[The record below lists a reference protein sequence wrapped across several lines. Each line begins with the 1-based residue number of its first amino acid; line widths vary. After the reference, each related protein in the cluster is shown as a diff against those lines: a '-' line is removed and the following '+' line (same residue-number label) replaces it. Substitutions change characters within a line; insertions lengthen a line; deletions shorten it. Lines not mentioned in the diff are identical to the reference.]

1 MSNDDKLRDYLK
13 RVMVDLRHTRRQ
25 LGELEAKDTEPIAI
39 VGMACRYPGGVGS
52 PEDLWRLV
60 SSGGDGVTAFPADR
74 GWDMD
79 ALYDPDPGRTGRTYV
94 REGGFLH
101 DAAEFDPAFF
111 GISPRE
117 ALVMDPQQRLL
128 LQTSWEAFERAGI
141 DPVTARGTRAGVFVG
156 TNGQDHAYLQ
166 RQGDSDIEAHLV
178 TANTAAVVS
187 GRISY
192 ALGLEGPAVTVDTA
206 CSSSLVALHLAAQAL
221 RRDECSLALAGGVTV
236 MATPNTFIAFSAQ
249 RGLSPDGRC
258 RAFSSTADGTGMSEG
273 VGVLLLERL
282 SDARRL
288 GHDVLA
294 VIRGSAV
301 NQDGASNG
309 LTAPNGPSQVRVIQ
323 QALENARLTASQVD
337 AVEAHGTAT
346 TLGDPIEAEALLATY
361 GQEHPEDRPLWLGSI
376 KSNIG
381 HTQAASGVAGVIKMV
396 MAIRNGVLPQTLHV
410 DEPTSQVDWSAGGV
424 KLLTE
429 AVQWPESDHPRRAAV
444 SSFGVSGTN
453 AHTIIEQAPV
463 LDEEPAGEPPAEA
476 PAAGVLPWVLSAK
489 SDAGLRAQAERL
501 VSFLESGSG
510 QSPAGIGFSLATTRT
525 AWDRRAAVV
534 GESLEELTEGVRALA
549 TGTPSASVV
558 QGTARS
564 GDKTGFLFSGQGSQ
578 RVGMGRELYDAFPA
592 FAAAYD
598 EVRAHLDVSLDAGA
612 DELNQTGCTQPA
624 LFAVEVALFRLLESW
639 GVRPDYVAGHSVGE
653 IAAAH
658 VAGVLSLED
667 AAKLVSARAAL
678 MQALPSGGA
687 MVAVQATEDE
697 VLPHLTDQVGI
708 AAINGP
714 QSVVVSGSEDEVT
727 AIAEVFKQQGR
738 KTSRLK
744 VSHAFHSPLMDPML
758 DEFAEVVSGLSFHE
772 PQIPV
777 VSNLTGR
784 LAEPYTPD
792 YWVRHVREAVRFA
805 DGVQTLHDLNVTT
818 FVEIGPGGVLSA
830 LVQACVDDAI
840 TVPALRADRP
850 EPQAVTTALAELHVH
865 GISPDW
871 QALFPGARRV
881 DLPTYAFQ
889 QQRYWL
895 EAPEAEAAV
904 VDAVDAEFWASVERE
919 DAQSLAATLGLSP
932 EELDVV
938 VPKLSAWRRQRREQ
952 SVVDGWRYRLTW
964 QPLTGLPAAD
974 LSGRTWL
981 FAAPEGDEWAGTVR
995 AALEARGAHL
1005 VPLTIG
1011 ADTSRESLAAE
1022 LARAAS
1028 GSEPLDGVL
1037 SLLALDE
1044 TASTEHPGISRGFV
1058 RTVALAQ
1065 ALGDAGLDAPLWC
1078 VTRGA
1083 AATGRS
1089 DDAPLSAVQHQVW
1102 GLGRTLA
1109 LEHPQRW
1116 GGLLDLPTTVDDRAA
1131 GRIAAVLS
1139 RSTGT
1144 SEGPVAGTPE
1154 DQVAVRASGVFTAR
1168 LTHAPSG
1175 AGRRSWSPRGTVLIT
1190 GGTGALG
1197 GHIARWL
1204 AGAGAEHLVLAGRRG
1219 ADAPGAA
1226 ELKAELEASGAR
1238 VTLAACDVADRDAV
1252 AALLAEHTFTAVFH
1266 AAGVEQLAPFDELTP
1281 ADFARTMAAKT
1292 GGATHLDE
1300 LLGEQ
1305 ELDAFVLFSSIA
1317 GVWGSGLQTAYAAA
1331 NAFLDG
1337 LAARRRAKGLAATAI
1352 AWGPWAD
1359 GGMVTD
1365 ADEEHLRRRGVI
1377 TLPAAL
1383 AVTAV
1388 QRALDADETAVV
1400 VADIEWERFIGP
1412 FTLGR
1417 PSALLSELPEVRRA
1431 ADATPADAAAG
1442 TASLAGRLA
1451 GLSEAERTETLL
1463 DLVRAHVAAVL
1474 GHASAAEVEPD
1485 RAFKDLGF
1493 DSLTAV
1499 ELRNKVNAAT
1509 GLALPPTLVF
1519 DYPNATALARFLQSE
1534 LLGAQAA
1541 ALQEHGAAAAD
1552 DEPIAIVAMSCHLP
1566 GGVDSPEALWDLVAS
1581 GGDAISAFPSDRGWD
1596 TDTLYDPDPERLGK
1610 TYARDGG
1617 FLYDA
1622 TDFDAAFFG
1631 ISPRE
1636 ALAMDPQQRLL
1647 LETSWEAFERAGIT
1661 PAQLR
1666 GSRTGVFVGMAYQ
1679 GYGADVRRTPE
1690 GVEGHRLV
1698 GGASSVVSGRVAYT
1712 FGLEGPAVT
1721 IDTACSS
1728 SLVALHLAVQSL
1740 RSGECTMALA
1750 GGVTVMASPNVFV
1763 EFSRQRGLSP
1773 DGRCRAFGAG
1783 ADGTGWS
1790 EGVGVVL
1797 VERLSDAV
1805 RNGHEVLAVVRGSA
1819 VNQDGASNGL
1829 TAPNGPAQQRVI
1841 RQALAS
1847 AGLTPADVDAVE
1859 AHGTGTTLGDPIEA
1873 QALLATYGQERP
1885 EDRPLWLGSLKSNIG
1900 HTQAAAGV
1908 AGVIKMVMAMRHGVL
1923 PQTLHVD
1930 EPTPHVDWSAGEV
1943 RLLTEAVDWP
1953 SEDRP
1958 RRAAVSSFGVSG
1970 TNAHTIIEQAPVAA
1984 ELPPAPDSGAV
1995 VPWVLSGK
2003 GEPALRAQAARLADH
2018 LDAQPGWTAAGIGL
2032 SLASRETFEDR
2043 AVLVAQSADELRQA
2057 LAALVA
2063 GEPAANVTLGRA
2075 RSEGKTGFLF
2085 SGQGSQ
2091 HLGMGRELYATFP
2104 VFADAYDEV
2113 CARLDAPVDVD
2124 AETLHQTGS
2133 TQPALFAVEV
2143 ALFRLLASWGIR
2155 PDYVAGHSVGEIA
2168 AAHVAGVLSLD
2179 DAAKLVSARA
2189 ALMQAL
2195 PAGGAMVAVQ
2205 ATEDE
2210 VLPHLTD
2217 QVGIAAI
2224 NGPQSVV
2231 ISGAEDAVTAIAEVF
2246 KQQGRKTSRLKV
2258 SHAFHSP
2265 LMDPMLD
2272 EFAEVVSGLSFNAPQ
2287 IPVVSNL
2294 TGRLAEPYTAEY
2306 WVRHVREA
2314 VRFADGVQTLHDLGV
2329 TTFVEVGPGG
2339 ILSALVQACV
2349 DDAITVPALRAD
2361 RPEPQAVTSALA
2373 ELHVHG
2379 VSADWPAFFPGAR
2392 RVTLPTYAFQRERY
2406 WLEGDEDPA
2415 ATGAPA
2421 DAADSGFWDTV
2432 EREDVESLAASLG
2445 VGADA
2450 SLAAILPR
2458 LSAWRRQRREQSVVD
2473 GWRYHVTWK
2482 PLGALPEGGAS
2493 GTWLLVVA
2501 AESEW
2506 AASVRTALGERGLE
2520 LVTLVAGPGTDRATL
2535 ARELAGA
2542 GPVAGVLSLLAED
2555 ESASAGH
2562 PALPH
2567 GLASTL
2573 CLVQALGDAGIDAPL
2588 WCATR
2593 GAVATGRSD
2602 RVDRPVQSQVW
2613 GFGRAAALEYPQRWG
2628 GLLDLP
2634 ELLDARTAARVA
2646 AVLGQTAEDQ
2656 VAVRAS
2662 GVFGRRLVR
2671 AGRATDAAR
2680 NWSPR
2685 GTVLITGG
2693 TGALGGHVARW
2704 LAGAGAEHLVLT
2716 SRRGADAPGAAE
2728 LVAELAEL
2736 GATATVV
2743 ACDAA
2748 DRDALQ
2754 ALLAAHPV
2762 NAVVHAAGVGDH
2774 AMIEDTGPA
2783 AFAGTVSAKATGA
2796 QHLDELL
2803 ADQDL
2808 DAFVLF
2814 SSGAGIWGGAGQG
2827 AYSAANAYL
2836 DALAAYRRARGRTAL
2851 AVSWGGWA
2859 EGGMA
2864 GVGDGEE
2871 MLRRRGLP
2879 PMQPER
2885 AITALQQ
2892 ALADDE
2898 TALTVADFEWERFIG
2913 PFTVGRPSALF
2924 SDVPEARRALDAPA
2938 SGGAEAGNALAAK
2951 LAGLPASEQDRTL
2964 VDLVRTHA
2972 AAVLGHGGTA
2982 AVEPGRAFNDLGFDS
2997 LTAVELRNKL
3007 TADTG
3012 LKLPTTLVFD
3022 YPNATALARFLHTE
3036 LLGSRA
3042 AALQEQSSTAAT
3054 DDEPIAIVAMSCR
3067 LPGGVGSPE
3076 DLWQLVLSGGDAIA
3090 GFPEDRGWDID
3101 GLYDPDPGTP
3111 GKTYARDGGFLY
3123 DAGDFDAALFGI
3135 SPREALA
3142 MDPQQRLLL
3151 EASWE
3156 AFERAGIDPAS
3167 LKGSRTGVFVGMS
3180 YQGYGAGLPQV
3191 PDGVEG
3197 HLLTGSAAS
3206 VVSGRVAYSFG
3217 LEGPAVTV
3225 DTACSSSLVALHL
3238 AIQSLRNGEST
3249 MAVAG
3254 GVNVMA
3260 VPAAFVEFSRQ
3271 RGLSADG
3278 RCKAF
3283 GAGADGTG
3291 WAEGV
3296 GVVLVERLSDAVRNG
3311 HDVLAVVRGSAIN
3324 QDGASNGLTAPNGPA
3339 QQRVIRQ
3346 ALASAGLTETDV
3358 DAVEAHG
3365 TGTALGD
3372 PIEAQALLATYGQ
3385 GRSEDAPLWLGS
3397 LKSNIGHAQAASGVA
3412 GVIKMVMAMRHGLL
3426 PRTLHADE
3434 PTPHVDWSA
3443 GAVRLLTEAV
3453 DWPET
3458 GHPRRAAVSSFGV
3471 SGTNAHTIIEQAPV
3485 AEPVAVAPVEVASAT
3500 VPWVLSG
3507 KSEAALRD
3515 QAERLLSLAAED
3527 AGPSLADVGL
3537 SLATTRAALE
3547 HRAAV
3552 VGADRERIAEGLRA
3566 LVSGA
3571 PAPGVLRG
3579 RADAGQTGFLFSGQ
3593 GSQRPGMGREL
3604 YEAFP
3609 VFAEAYDE
3617 VCAHLDRHLD
3627 RPLRDVVFAEDGDEL
3642 NRTVFTQPAL
3652 FATEVALHRLL
3663 ESWGVR
3669 PGCLA
3674 GHSVGEIAAAHVAGA
3689 LSLDDAAV
3697 LVTARA
3703 RLMQAL
3709 PAAGA
3714 MVAVQATE
3722 DEVLPHLTGRV
3733 SIAAV
3738 NGPRSVVVSGAEDAV
3753 TEIAAVFTEQG
3764 RKTSRLKVS
3773 HAFHSPLMDPMLDE
3787 FAQVVRGLS
3796 FSEPRIPV
3804 VSNVTGQLVDSY
3816 TAEYWVRHVRE
3827 AVRFADGIRTL
3838 GEQGVTTFVEIGP
3851 GGVLSAMAQDCLDGA
3866 RTVPAV
3872 RAGSPEPEAITS
3884 AVAQLHVA
3892 GVPVDWSAFFAGR
3905 GARRADLPTYAFQ
3918 HQRYWLETAA
3928 PAAAAAAGTGSA
3940 EAGFW
3945 ETVEREDV
3953 QSLAATLD
3961 LPAEQLDA
3969 VLPRLSAWRRQQRR
3983 ESAVEGWSYRAGWK
3997 PLSGLRTHELTGEW
4011 LFLVTEETDWSAAV
4025 AGGLTARGAR
4035 LITVV
4040 VDPAADRGT
4049 LLRQLGAATGGTPVE
4064 GVVSLLGT
4072 DERPHPGHTA
4082 VSVGTVLSLTL
4093 VQALGDAGIDAP
4105 LWALTR
4111 SAMSTGRADAV
4122 PSAVQNAVWGL
4133 GRVAALEHARRWGGL
4148 IDLPEVIDDRVAGRL
4163 AAVLGQSA
4171 EDQVAIRSRGVF
4183 GRRLSHAA
4191 ARRNGRAGQPWTPR
4205 GTVLITGG
4213 TGALGGH
4220 VARWLA
4226 GAGAEHLVLTSRR
4239 GADAPGAAGLA
4250 SELEAAGARVTVA
4263 ACDVADREALAAL
4276 LAEHPVDAVVH
4287 TAGVDHLEP
4296 LDGMTPASFADVLS
4310 AKAAGALHL
4319 DELLADREL
4328 DAFVLFSSIAGVW
4341 GSGYQAAYAAANAV
4355 LDGLAARRRARGLT
4369 ATAVAW
4375 GPWAGGGMAESEG
4388 ADERLRRRGLI
4399 PMPAALAVSGLRQA
4413 LDSGE
4418 PAVTVADIDWER
4430 FVPPFTVGRPSALL
4444 GDLPETRRILSAG
4457 NGTSETGTAAASP
4470 LAGRLAGMPAAEQH
4484 ALLTELVRTHAAA
4497 VLGHSGAGEVEAD
4510 RAFKDLGFDS
4520 LTAVELRN
4528 KLNAET
4534 GLALPPTLVF
4544 DYPNADALARLLRT
4558 ELTGS
4563 TTETATE
4570 TAATAPAADDD
4581 PIAIVGMACRYPG
4594 GVRSPEDLWKL
4605 VISGEDAVGDFPADR
4620 GWDVDGIY
4628 DPDPDASGKT
4638 YTRSGGFLYEAGEFD
4653 PAFFGIS
4660 PREAVAMDPQQRLL
4674 LETTW
4679 ETFERAGIDAESVR
4693 GSRTGVFVG
4702 SGYQD
4707 YAAQAFNA
4715 IDDSEGFFGTGNSA
4729 SIMSGRIAY
4738 TLGLEGPA
4746 VTVDTACSSSLVALH
4761 WAVQALRNGEC
4772 SMALAGGVMV
4782 MSTPRAFVE
4791 FSRQRGLAPDG
4802 RCKAFGAGADGT
4814 GWAEGVGMLLVE
4826 RLSDARRNG
4835 HQVLAVVRGSAIN
4848 QDGASNGLTAPNG
4861 PAQQRV
4867 IRQAL
4872 ASAGLTPADVDA
4884 VEAHGTGTT
4893 LGDPIEAQALIATYG
4908 QERPEDRPLWLGSL
4922 KSNIGHAQAAAGVG
4936 GIIKMVMAMRHGVL
4950 PRTLHADEP
4959 TPHVDWSA
4967 GEVRLLTEAI
4977 DWPSEDRPRRAAI
4990 SSFGVSGTN
4999 AHTIIEQAP
5008 PAPAEDEAVTPA
5020 APALLPW
5027 VLSAKSSA
5035 ALRDQA
5041 RRLLSFVDDGM
5052 SPADIG
5058 FSLATTR
5065 TALRHRAA
5073 VIGESHDEF
5082 LRGLGYLAAGMPSP
5096 GVVQGRPGG
5105 KTGFLFSG
5113 QGSQRIGMGREL
5125 YEAFP
5130 VFAEAYDEV
5139 CAHLDAPVDVDA
5151 ETLHQTGCTQP
5162 ALFAV
5167 EVALFRLLE
5176 SWGVR
5181 PDYVAGHSVGEIA
5194 AVHVAGV
5201 LSLEDAAKLVSARAA
5216 LMQALPAGGAMV
5228 AVQATEDEILPHLTE
5243 HVGIA
5248 AINGPQSLVISGA
5261 EDAVTEIAAV
5271 FTEQGRKTSRLKVS
5285 HAFHS
5290 PLMDPMLDAFADV
5303 VRDLSFNEPTIPVV
5317 SNLTGR
5323 LAEPYTP
5330 EYWVRHVR
5338 EAVRFAD
5345 GVQTLGDL
5353 GVTTFVEIGP
5363 GGVLS
5368 GMAQGCVDEALT
5380 VPVLRADRPERQA
5393 LVTALA
5399 HLHTHGV
5406 AVDWNV
5412 FFSGAR
5418 KADLPTYA
5426 FQHERY
5432 WVEAQ
5437 EPAAAAADPVDAE
5450 FWETVEREDLQAL
5463 AGTLDIRAEDT
5474 FSDVLPRLSS
5484 WRRQRKEQSAVD
5496 HWRYRVTWKGIPD
5509 SHGSARSGHWLVP
5522 VSAAQLGG
5530 DWITA
5535 CLRGLTEQGLTPLPV
5550 PVEPATSREDLAA
5563 QLAQAADGEA
5573 VAGVLSLLAVD
5584 GSPAL
5589 TPGLTTGVALSVLLV
5604 QALGDAG
5611 LDAPLWCATRNTV
5624 GVSPADGPGD
5634 PVQSQVWGLGRVAA
5648 LEHARRWGGLIDLPE
5663 VIDDRIAGRLAA
5675 VLGQSAED
5683 QVAIR
5688 AHGVFGRRLSRVP
5701 AGRKGRSWSPRGTVL
5716 ITGGTGALGGHVA
5729 RWLAG
5734 AGAGHLVLTSRR
5746 GIDAPGAGELRSA
5759 LEALGARVTVAACDV
5774 ADRDALAVLLAEHPV
5789 NAVVHAAGTAEAG
5802 MLAET
5807 SLGDFAATVA
5817 AKALGAV
5824 HLDELL
5830 GDQELD
5836 AFVLFSSISGVWGGG
5851 GQAAYSA
5858 ANAFLDGLAENRRA
5872 RGLAATAVA
5881 WGPWGE
5887 GGMVA
5892 DTGDEERLRQR
5903 GLTVL
5908 RPDRAISAL
5917 HAALSEG
5924 DGAVTVADVDWER
5937 FVVPFTLSRPS
5948 ALLSELPEVR
5958 DALAGEPAGQDAEPS
5973 ALKEKL
5979 SGLSEGEQERLLV
5992 DTVCAHAAA
6001 VLGHSGSAA
6010 VEPDLAFRELGFDSL
6025 TAVELRNLL
6034 TADTGLTLP
6043 ATLVFD
6049 HPTPQAIARHLRSEL
6064 TGEAGPDE
6072 VSVFSELDRLESA
6085 ISTGATAEETV
6096 RAGVRRRLQELL
6108 SLVNTTAEQAAESAD
6123 AQRQLQ
6129 DATIDDIFDLI
6140 DQDLENS

>member
-13 RVMVDLRHTRRQ
+13 RVMVDLRHTRKQ

-39 VGMACRYPGGVGS
+39 VGMSCRYPGGVGS
-52 PEDLWRLV
+52 PEDLWQLV
-60 SSGGDGVTAFPADR
+60 SSGGDAVSAFPTDR

-79 ALYDPDPGRTGRTYV
+79 AVYDPDPERPGRTYV
-94 REGGFLH
+94 REGGFLY
-101 DAAEFDPAFF
+101 DAADFDPAFF

-117 ALVMDPQQRLL
+117 ALAMDPQQRLL
-128 LQTSWEAFERAGI
+128 LQTSWEAIERAGI
-141 DPVTARGTRAGVFVG
+141 DPTTVRGTQAGVFVG

-166 RQGDSDIEAHLV
+166 RQGDEDVEAHLV

-221 RRDECSLALAGGVTV
+221 RQGECSLALAGGVTV
-236 MATPNTFIAFSAQ
+236 MATPNTFVAFSRQ
-249 RGLSPDGRC
+249 RGLSPDGRV
-258 RAFSSTADGTGMSEG
+258 RAFSSSADGTGMSEG

-288 GHDVLA
+288 GHEVLA

-309 LTAPNGPSQVRVIQ
+309 LTAPNGPAQMRVIQ
-323 QALENARLTASQVD
+323 QALESARLPASQIDV
-337 AVEAHGTAT
+337 VEAHGTGT
-346 TLGDPIEAEALLATY
+346 TLGDPIEADALLATY
-361 GQEHPEDRPLWLGSI
+361 GQEHSGDRPLWLGSV

-381 HTQAASGVAGVIKMV
+381 HTQAAAGVAGVIKMV

-410 DEPTSQVDWSAGGV
+410 DEPTPQVDWSAGGV

-444 SSFGVSGTN
+444 SAFGVSGTN
-453 AHTIIEQAPV
+453 AHTIIEQAPPAA
-463 LDEEPAGEPPAEA
+463 EEPDGTVAA
-476 PAAGVLPWVLSAK
+476 PAAGTLPWVLSAK
-489 SDAGLRAQAERL
+489 TEAALRAQAERL
-501 VSFLESGSG
+501 LSCVEGASG
-510 QSPAGIGFSLATTRT
+510 PAPADIGFSLATTRT
-525 AWDRRAAVV
+525 TWDRRAVVV
-534 GESLEELTEGVRALA
+534 GETLEELTEGVRALA
-549 TGTPSASVV
+549 SGTPSASVV
-558 QGTARS
+558 QGASRA
-564 GDKTGFLFSGQGSQ
+564 GGKTGFLFSGQGSQ
-578 RVGMGRELYDAFPA
+578 RLGMGRELYEAFPA
-592 FAAAYD
+592 FAAVYD
-598 EVRAHLDVSLDAGA
+598 EVCAQLGGTLDVESE
-612 DELNQTGCTQPA
+612 ELNQTGVTQPA

-639 GVRPDYVAGHSVGE
+639 GIRPDYVAGHSVGE

-658 VAGVLSLED
+658 VAGVLSLRD
-667 AAKLVSARAAL
+667 AAKLVTARARL
-678 MQALPSGGA
+678 MQALPAGGA

-697 VLPHLTDQVGI
+697 VLPHLTDEAGI

-714 QSVVVSGSEDEVT
+714 RSVVVSGTEDAVLRV
-727 AIAEVFKQQGR
+727 AEVFTQQGR

-758 DEFAEVVSGLSFHE
+758 EEFADVVRQLTFNE
-772 PQIPV
+772 PCIPV

-784 LAEPYTPD
+784 LAESYTPD

-805 DGVQTLHDLNVTT
+805 DGVQTLHELGVTT
-818 FVEIGPGGVLSA
+818 FVEVGPGGVLSGMTQNCLDEA
-830 LVQACVDDAI
+830 V
-840 TVPALRADRP
+840 TVPVLRADRP
-850 EPQAVTTALAELHVH
+850 ERQAVVTALAELHVH

-871 QALFPGARRV
+871 QGLFPGARKV

-889 QQRYWL
+889 QQRFWMDTPDD
-895 EAPEAEAAV
+895 AGPAV
-904 VDAVDAEFWASVERE
+904 VDAVDAEFWATVERE
-919 DAQSLAATLGLSP
+919 DAQSLAATLGLSA
-932 EELDVV
+932 EELDAV

-952 SVVDGWRYRLTW
+952 SAVDGWRYRVTW
-964 QPLTGLPAAD
+964 QPQNGLSATD
-974 LSGRTWL
+974 LSGTWL
-981 FAAPEGDEWAGTVR
+981 FAAPAGDEWADSVR
-995 AALEARGAHL
+995 TALTGRGAHL
-1005 VPLTIG
+1005 IPLAVT
-1011 ADTSRESLAAE
+1011 ADADRESLARDLAE
-1022 LARAAS
+1022 ATA
-1028 GSEPLDGVL
+1028 GSAPLDGVL
-1037 SLLALDE
+1037 SLLAIDE
-1044 TASTEHPGISRGFV
+1044 TGSPGHPAVSRGLAA
-1058 RTVALAQ
+1058 TVALTH
-1065 ALGDAGLDAPLWC
+1065 ALGDAGIDAPLWC
-1078 VTRGA
+1078 ATRGA
-1083 AATGRS
+1083 VATGRP
-1089 DDAPLSAVQHQVW
+1089 DDAPLSAVQHQTW
-1102 GLGRTLA
+1102 GFGRSLA
-1109 LEHPQRW
+1109 LEHPRRW
-1116 GGLLDLPTTVDDRAA
+1116 GGLVDLPPAVDERAA

-1139 RSTGT
+1139 Q
-1144 SEGPVAGTPE
+1144 PAGTAE

-1168 LTHAPSG
+1168 LTHAPRT
-1175 AGRRSWSPRGTVLIT
+1175 AGQQWSPRGTVLIT

-1197 GHIARWL
+1197 GHVARWL
-1204 AGAGAEHLVLAGRRG
+1204 AAAGAEHLVLTSRRG

-1226 ELKAELEASGAR
+1226 GLKAELEELGAV

-1252 AALLAEHTFTAVFH
+1252 AQLLAEHTFTSVFH

-1281 ADFARTMAAKT
+1281 ADYARTMTAKA

-1300 LLGEQ
+1300 LLGDQ
-1305 ELDAFVLFSSIA
+1305 DLDAFVLFSSIA
-1317 GVWGSGLQTAYAAA
+1317 GVWGSGQQTAYAAA

-1337 LAARRRAKGLAATAI
+1337 LAGQRRAKGLTATAI

-1383 AVTAV
+1383 AVSAV
-1388 QRALDADETAVV
+1388 QRALDCDETTVV
-1400 VADIEWERFIGP
+1400 VADMDWERFIGP

-1417 PSALLSELPEVRRA
+1417 PSPLLSELPEVLRTRTAAPADGTTGTVPLAAEVAGLPEAKRA
-1431 ADATPADAAAG
+1431 ATV
-1442 TASLAGRLA
+1442 
-1451 GLSEAERTETLL
+1451 L

-1474 GHASAAEVEPD
+1474 GHAGAADVEPD

-1499 ELRNKVNAAT
+1499 ELRNRINTAT

-1519 DYPNATALARFLQSE
+1519 DYPNASALAHFLLTE
-1534 LLGAQAA
+1534 LLGSQAA
-1541 ALQEHGAAAAD
+1541 APGEERTAVVD

-1566 GGVDSPEALWDLVAS
+1566 GGITSPEELWDLVAS
-1581 GGDAISAFPSDRGWD
+1581 GGDAVSEFPSDRGWD
-1596 TDTLYDPDPERLGK
+1596 TDDLYDPDPERPGK
-1610 TYARDGG
+1610 TYTREGG

-1622 TDFDAAFFG
+1622 TEFDAAFFG

-1647 LETSWEAFERAGIT
+1647 LETSWEAFERAGLT
-1661 PAQLR
+1661 PAQVR

-1698 GGASSVVSGRVAYT
+1698 GGASSVVSGRVAYS

-1728 SLVALHLAVQSL
+1728 SLVALHLAIQSL
-1740 RSGECTMALA
+1740 RNGECTMALA

-1763 EFSRQRGLSP
+1763 EFSRQRGLSA
-1773 DGRCRAFGAG
+1773 DGRCKAFGAE

-1841 RQALAS
+1841 RQALAL
-1847 AGLTPADVDAVE
+1847 AGLASADVDVVE
-1859 AHGTGTTLGDPIEA
+1859 AHGTGTALGDPIEA
-1873 QALLATYGQERP
+1873 QALLATYGQDRS
-1885 EDRPLWLGSLKSNIG
+1885 EDGPLWLGSLKSNIG

-1923 PQTLHVD
+1923 PRTLHAD
-1930 EPTPHVDWSAGEV
+1930 ERTPHVDWSAGAV
-1943 RLLTEAVDWP
+1943 RLLTEEVRWP
-1953 SEDRP
+1953 ESDRP
-1958 RRAAVSSFGVSG
+1958 RRAGISAFGVSG
-1970 TNAHTIIEQAPVAA
+1970 TNAHTIIEQAPAMA
-1984 ELPPAPDSGAV
+1984 ELPPTPDSGAV

-2003 GEPALRAQAARLADH
+2003 GEPALRAQAARLAEH
-2018 LDAQPGWTAAGIGL
+2018 LDAQPDWTPADIGL
-2032 SLASRETFEDR
+2032 SLAARATFEDR
-2043 AVLVAQSADELRQA
+2043 AVLVAQGPDGLRQA
-2057 LAALVA
+2057 LAALAA
-2063 GEPAANVTLGRA
+2063 GEPAANVVLGRA
-2075 RSEGKTGFLF
+2075 RTEGKTGFLF

-2091 HLGMGRELYATFP
+2091 RPGMGRELYEAFP

-2113 CARLDAPVDVD
+2113 CAHLGVTFDV
-2124 AETLHQTGS
+2124 ESEELNQTGS

-2143 ALFRLLASWGIR
+2143 ALFRLLESWGVR

-2168 AAHVAGVLSLD
+2168 AAHVAGVLSLE

-2189 ALMQAL
+2189 RLMQAL

-2217 QVGIAAI
+2217 EAGIAAI

-2246 KQQGRKTSRLKV
+2246 AQQGRKTSRLKV

-2265 LMDPMLD
+2265 LMDPMLE
-2272 EFAEVVSGLSFNAPQ
+2272 EFADVVRGLTFNEPR

-2294 TGRLAEPYTAEY
+2294 TGRLAESYTPDY

-2314 VRFADGVQTLHDLGV
+2314 VRFADGVQTLHELGV

-2339 ILSALVQACV
+2339 VLSGMTQNCLDEAV
-2349 DDAITVPALRAD
+2349 TVPVLRAD
-2361 RPEPQAVTSALA
+2361 RPERQAVVTALA

-2379 VSADWPAFFPGAR
+2379 TTPDWQALFPGTR

-2406 WLEGDEDPA
+2406 WLEGEELTA
-2415 ATGAPA
+2415 AGGPA
-2421 DAADSGFWDTV
+2421 DAVESGFWDTV
-2432 EREDVESLAASLG
+2432 EREDLESLAATLG
-2445 VGADA
+2445 VGTDE
-2450 SLAAILPR
+2450 SLSAILPR
-2458 LSAWRRQRREQSVVD
+2458 LSAWRRQRRDQSVVD

-2482 PLGALPEGGAS
+2482 PLGALPEGSAS

-2501 AESEW
+2501 DETEW
-2506 AASVRTALGERGLE
+2506 TASVRTALTERGLE

-2535 ARELAGA
+2535 AAELAGT

-2555 ESASAGH
+2555 ENTPAGH
-2562 PALPH
+2562 PALSH
-2567 GLASTL
+2567 GLAATL
-2573 CLVQALGDAGIDAPL
+2573 LLVQALGDAGVDAPL

-2602 RVDRPVQSQVW
+2602 RLDRPVQAQVW

-2634 ELLDARTAARVA
+2634 EQLDARTAARVA
-2646 AVLGQTAEDQ
+2646 TVLGQSAEDQ

-2662 GVFGRRLVR
+2662 GVFGRRMVR
-2671 AGRATDAAR
+2671 ATRHAGTDQQ
-2680 NWSPR
+2680 WSPR

-2704 LAGAGAEHLVLT
+2704 LAAAGAEHLVLT
-2716 SRRGADAPGAAE
+2716 SRRGPAAPGAAE
-2728 LVAELAEL
+2728 LVAELEEL

-2748 DRDALQ
+2748 DRDALR
-2754 ALLAAHPV
+2754 ALLAEHPV

-2774 AMIEDTGPA
+2774 IMIEDTGLA
-2783 AFAGTVSAKATGA
+2783 AFGDTVSAKAAGA
-2796 QHLDELL
+2796 THLDELL
-2803 ADQDL
+2803 AGQDL
-2808 DAFVLF
+2808 DAFVMF
-2814 SSGAGIWGGAGQG
+2814 SSGAGIWGGASQG

-2851 AVSWGGWA
+2851 AISWGGWA

-2864 GVGDGEE
+2864 SVGEAEE

-2879 PMQPER
+2879 PMQPAL
-2885 AITALQQ
+2885 AISALRQ

-2898 TALTVADFEWERFIG
+2898 TALTVADFDWERFIG
-2913 PFTVGRPSALF
+2913 PFTVSRPSALL
-2924 SDVPEARRALDAPA
+2924 SDVPEVRRALEAPA
-2938 SGGAEAGNALAAK
+2938 AGTAASGDSPLAAK
-2951 LAGLPASEQDRTL
+2951 LAGLSAGEQDRVL

-2972 AAVLGHGGTA
+2972 AAVLGHAGVAG
-2982 AVEPGRAFNDLGFDS
+2982 VEPDRAFKDLGFDS

-3022 YPNATALARFLHTE
+3022 YPNTTALARFLRTE
-3036 LLGSRA
+3036 LLGSQA
-3042 AALQEQSSTAAT
+3042 AALPEQRTAAV

-3067 LPGGVGSPE
+3067 LPGGVSSPE
-3076 DLWQLVLSGGDAIA
+3076 ALWQLVTSGGDAIA

-3151 EASWE
+3151 ETTWE
-3156 AFERAGIDPAS
+3156 AFERAGMDPAS

-3191 PDGVEG
+3191 PEGVEG

-3283 GAGADGTG
+3283 AAGADGTG
-3291 WAEGV
+3291 WAEGA

-3311 HDVLAVVRGSAIN
+3311 HEVLAVVRGSAIN

-3358 DAVEAHG
+3358 DVVEAHG

-3385 GRSEDAPLWLGS
+3385 GRGDDEPLWLGS

-3412 GVIKMVMAMRHGLL
+3412 GVIKMVMAMRHGVL

-3443 GAVRLLTEAV
+3443 GAVRLLTEEV
-3453 DWPET
+3453 PWPQS
-3458 GHPRRAAVSSFGV
+3458 GRPRRAGVSSFGV
-3471 SGTNAHTIIEQAPV
+3471 SGTNAHTIIEQAPA
-3485 AEPVAVAPVEVASAT
+3485 AEPVAVAPAGAAPAT

-3507 KSEAALRD
+3507 KSEDALRA
-3515 QAERLLSLAAED
+3515 QVERLLSHLAEVAE
-3527 AGPSLADVGL
+3527 PSPADVGF

-3552 VGADRERIAEGLRA
+3552 VGDDRARLLDGLRA
-3566 LVSGA
+3566 LAAGA
-3571 PAPGVLRG
+3571 PAPGVVAG
-3579 RADAGQTGFLFSGQ
+3579 RAGGGQVGFLFSGQ

-3604 YEAFP
+3604 YAAFP
-3609 VFAEAYDE
+3609 AFAEAYDQ

-3627 RPLRDVVFAEDGDEL
+3627 RPLRDVAFGDDADEL
-3642 NRTVFTQPAL
+3642 NRTLFTQPAL
-3652 FATEVALHRLL
+3652 FATEVALFRLL
-3663 ESWGVR
+3663 ESWGIR
-3669 PGCLA
+3669 PDYLA
-3674 GHSVGEIAAAHVAGA
+3674 GHSVGEIAAAHVGGA
-3689 LSLDDAAV
+3689 ISLEDAAT

-3709 PAAGA
+3709 PAGGA

-3722 DEVLPHLTGRV
+3722 DEVLPHLTELV

-3738 NGPRSVVVSGAEDAV
+3738 NGPASVVVSGAEDAV
-3753 TEIAAVFTEQG
+3753 AAVAGVFAQQG

-3787 FAQVVRGLS
+3787 FARVVGELS
-3796 FSEPRIPV
+3796 FDKPRIPV
-3804 VSNVTGQLVDSY
+3804 VSNLTGQPAETY
-3816 TAEYWVRHVRE
+3816 TADYWVRHVRE

-3838 GEQGVTTFVEIGP
+3838 NELGVTRFVEIGP
-3851 GGVLSAMAQDCLDGA
+3851 GGVLSALAQGCLADTA
-3866 RTVPAV
+3866 DVIAIPAV
-3872 RAGSPEPEAITS
+3872 RAGSPEAEAVTG
-3884 AVAQLHVA
+3884 AVAQIHVH
-3892 GVPVDWSAFFAGR
+3892 GIPVDWDAFFAGH
-3905 GARRADLPTYAFQ
+3905 GARRVDLPTYAFQ
-3918 HQRYWLETAA
+3918 HRRYWLETTA
-3928 PAAAAAAGTGSA
+3928 PTLAAAGTDA
-3940 EAGFW
+3940 VEAGFW

-3953 QSLAATLD
+3953 QALAATLG

-3969 VLPRLSAWRRQQRR
+3969 VLPRLSAWRRQRR
-3983 ESAVEGWSYRAGWK
+3983 EESVVDGWSYRTGWK
-3997 PLSGLRTHELTGEW
+3997 PLNGRWSHELSGSW
-4011 LFLVTEETDWSAAV
+4011 LFLVTRETEWTTAV
-4025 AGGLTARGAR
+4025 RDGLTARGAR
-4035 LITVV
+4035 IVPVT
-4040 VDPAADRGT
+4040 VDPATDRGA
-4049 LLRQLGAATGGTPVE
+4049 LLRQLDDAVRETPVE

-4072 DERPHPGHTA
+4072 DERPHPEHTA
-4082 VSVGTVLSLTL
+4082 LTVGTALSVLL

-4111 SAMSTGRADAV
+4111 SAMSTGRSDAA
-4122 PSAVQNAVWGL
+4122 PGAAQNAVWGL
-4133 GRVAALEHARRWGGL
+4133 GRVAALEHSRRWGGL
-4148 IDLPEVIDDRVAGRL
+4148 VDLPETIDGRVTGRL

-4171 EDQVAIRSRGVF
+4171 EDQVAIRARGVY
-4183 GRRLSHAA
+4183 GRRLSHATTG
-4191 ARRNGRAGQPWTPR
+4191 RGDRAGRRWSPR

-4239 GADAPGAAGLA
+4239 GIDAPGAAGLKA
-4250 SELEAAGARVTVA
+4250 ELEATGVRVTVA
-4263 ACDVADREALAAL
+4263 ACDVSDRAALAAL
-4276 LAEHPVDAVVH
+4276 LAEHPVNAVVH

-4296 LDGMTPASFADVLS
+4296 FADMTLGSFAGVLS
-4310 AKAAGALHL
+4310 AKAAGAMHL
-4319 DELLADREL
+4319 DELLAGQEL

-4341 GSGYQAAYAAANAV
+4341 GSGHQAAYAAANAA
-4355 LDGLAARRRARGLT
+4355 LDGLAERRRAQGLS

-4375 GPWAGGGMAESEG
+4375 GPWGDGGMAEGEG
-4388 ADERLRRRGLI
+4388 AAERLRRRGLI

-4418 PAVTVADIDWER
+4418 TTVTVADIDWER
-4430 FVPPFTVGRPSALL
+4430 FITPFTVGRPSALL
-4444 GDLPETRRILSAG
+4444 GDLPETERILNADGRTDDSG
-4457 NGTSETGTAAASP
+4457 AAADSP
-4470 LAGRLAGMPAAEQH
+4470 LAARLAGLSATEQN
-4484 ALLTELVRTHAAA
+4484 ALLVELVRTHAAA

-4528 KLNAET
+4528 KLNTET

-4544 DYPNADALARLLRT
+4544 DYPNANALAQLLRT
-4558 ELTGS
+4558 EITGR
-4563 TTETATE
+4563 TAT
-4570 TAATAPAADDD
+4570 TAPEPAPVAVTAADDD

-4594 GVRSPEDLWKL
+4594 GVRSPEDLWQL
-4605 VISGEDAVGDFPADR
+4605 VASGSDAVGDFPADR

-4628 DPDPDASGKT
+4628 DPDPDALGKT
-4638 YTRSGGFLYEAGEFD
+4638 YTRHGGFLYEAGEFD

-4674 LETTW
+4674 LETSW
-4679 ETFERAGIDAESVR
+4679 EVLERAGVDAESVR

-4715 IDDSEGFFGTGNSA
+4715 VDDSEGFFGTGNSA

-4746 VTVDTACSSSLVALH
+4746 VTIDTACSSSLVALH

-4791 FSRQRGLAPDG
+4791 FSRQRGLAVDG
-4802 RCKAFGAGADGT
+4802 RCKAFAAAADGT
-4814 GWAEGVGMLLVE
+4814 GWSEGVGMLLVE

-4835 HQVLAVVRGSAIN
+4835 HQVLAVVRGTAIN

-4872 ASAGLTPADVDA
+4872 GAAGLTAADVDA
-4884 VEAHGTGTT
+4884 VEAHGTGTR
-4893 LGDPIEAQALIATYG
+4893 LGDPIEAQALMATYG
-4908 QERPEDRPLWLGSL
+4908 RERTDGQPLWLGSL
-4922 KSNIGHAQAAAGVG
+4922 KSNIGHTQAAAGVG
-4936 GIIKMVMAMRHGVL
+4936 GIIKMVMAMRHGIL
-4950 PRTLHADEP
+4950 PQTLHVDEP
-4959 TPHVDWSA
+4959 TPHVDWTA
-4967 GEVRLLTEAI
+4967 GDVRLLTEAV
-4977 DWPSEDRPRRAAI
+4977 DWPESGHPRRAAI

-5008 PAPAEDEAVTPA
+5008 QAPAPAEDTVPVAA
-5020 APALLPW
+5020 APLPW
-5027 VLSAKSSA
+5027 LLSAKSGA

-5041 RRLLSFVDDGM
+5041 RRLLSFVDDGT
-5052 SPADIG
+5052 SPADVG
-5058 FSLATTR
+5058 LSLATTR

-5073 VIGESHDEF
+5073 VVGETHDEF
-5082 LRGLGYLAAGMPSP
+5082 LQGLKDLAAGTPSSR
-5096 GVVQGRPGG
+5096 VVQGKPEG

-5113 QGSQRIGMGREL
+5113 QGSQRLGMGREL

-5130 VFAEAYDEV
+5130 VFADAYDEV
-5139 CAHLDAPVDVDA
+5139 CAHLDRPVDV
-5151 ETLHQTGCTQP
+5151 
-5162 ALFAV
+5162 
-5167 EVALFRLLE
+5167 E
-5176 SWGVR
+5176 S
-5181 PDYVAGHSVGEIA
+5181 E
-5194 AVHVAGV
+5194 
-5201 LSLEDAAKLVSARAA
+5201 
-5216 LMQALPAGGAMV
+5216 
-5228 AVQATEDEILPHLTE
+5228 
-5243 HVGIA
+5243 
-5248 AINGPQSLVISGA
+5248 
-5261 EDAVTEIAAV
+5261 
-5271 FTEQGRKTSRLKVS
+5271 
-5285 HAFHS
+5285 
-5290 PLMDPMLDAFADV
+5290 
-5303 VRDLSFNEPTIPVV
+5303 
-5317 SNLTGR
+5317 
-5323 LAEPYTP
+5323 
-5330 EYWVRHVR
+5330 
-5338 EAVRFAD
+5338 
-5345 GVQTLGDL
+5345 
-5353 GVTTFVEIGP
+5353 
-5363 GGVLS
+5363 
-5368 GMAQGCVDEALT
+5368 
-5380 VPVLRADRPERQA
+5380 
-5393 LVTALA
+5393 
-5399 HLHTHGV
+5399 
-5406 AVDWNV
+5406 
-5412 FFSGAR
+5412 
-5418 KADLPTYA
+5418 
-5426 FQHERY
+5426 
-5432 WVEAQ
+5432 
-5437 EPAAAAADPVDAE
+5437 
-5450 FWETVEREDLQAL
+5450 
-5463 AGTLDIRAEDT
+5463 
-5474 FSDVLPRLSS
+5474 
-5484 WRRQRKEQSAVD
+5484 
-5496 HWRYRVTWKGIPD
+5496 
-5509 SHGSARSGHWLVP
+5509 
-5522 VSAAQLGG
+5522 
-5530 DWITA
+5530 
-5535 CLRGLTEQGLTPLPV
+5535 
-5550 PVEPATSREDLAA
+5550 
-5563 QLAQAADGEA
+5563 
-5573 VAGVLSLLAVD
+5573 
-5584 GSPAL
+5584 
-5589 TPGLTTGVALSVLLV
+5589 
-5604 QALGDAG
+5604 
-5611 LDAPLWCATRNTV
+5611 
-5624 GVSPADGPGD
+5624 
-5634 PVQSQVWGLGRVAA
+5634 
-5648 LEHARRWGGLIDLPE
+5648 
-5663 VIDDRIAGRLAA
+5663 
-5675 VLGQSAED
+5675 
-5683 QVAIR
+5683 
-5688 AHGVFGRRLSRVP
+5688 
-5701 AGRKGRSWSPRGTVL
+5701 
-5716 ITGGTGALGGHVA
+5716 
-5729 RWLAG
+5729 
-5734 AGAGHLVLTSRR
+5734 
-5746 GIDAPGAGELRSA
+5746 EL
-5759 LEALGARVTVAACDV
+5759 
-5774 ADRDALAVLLAEHPV
+5774 
-5789 NAVVHAAGTAEAG
+5789 N
-5802 MLAET
+5802 
-5807 SLGDFAATVA
+5807 
-5817 AKALGAV
+5817 
-5824 HLDELL
+5824 
-5830 GDQELD
+5830 
-5836 AFVLFSSISGVWGGG
+5836 
-5851 GQAAYSA
+5851 
-5858 ANAFLDGLAENRRA
+5858 
-5872 RGLAATAVA
+5872 
-5881 WGPWGE
+5881 
-5887 GGMVA
+5887 
-5892 DTGDEERLRQR
+5892 
-5903 GLTVL
+5903 
-5908 RPDRAISAL
+5908 
-5917 HAALSEG
+5917 
-5924 DGAVTVADVDWER
+5924 
-5937 FVVPFTLSRPS
+5937 
-5948 ALLSELPEVR
+5948 
-5958 DALAGEPAGQDAEPS
+5958 
-5973 ALKEKL
+5973 
-5979 SGLSEGEQERLLV
+5979 
-5992 DTVCAHAAA
+5992 
-6001 VLGHSGSAA
+6001 
-6010 VEPDLAFRELGFDSL
+6010 
-6025 TAVELRNLL
+6025 
-6034 TADTGLTLP
+6034 
-6043 ATLVFD
+6043 
-6049 HPTPQAIARHLRSEL
+6049 
-6064 TGEAGPDE
+6064 
-6072 VSVFSELDRLESA
+6072 
-6085 ISTGATAEETV
+6085 
-6096 RAGVRRRLQELL
+6096 
-6108 SLVNTTAEQAAESAD
+6108 
-6123 AQRQLQ
+6123 
-6129 DATIDDIFDLI
+6129 
-6140 DQDLENS
+6140 

>member
-52 PEDLWRLV
+52 PEDLWQLV
-60 SSGGDGVTAFPADR
+60 STGGDGVTGFPEDR
-74 GWDMD
+74 GWDLD
-79 ALYDPDPGRTGRTYV
+79 AIYDPDPARTGRTYV

-141 DPVTARGTRAGVFVG
+141 DPATARGTRAGVFVG

-166 RQGDSDIEAHLV
+166 REGDGDIEAHLV

-221 RRDECSLALAGGVTV
+221 RRGECSLALAGGVTV

-323 QALENARLTASQVD
+323 QALENARLTASQID

-346 TLGDPIEAEALLATY
+346 TLGDPIEADALLATY
-361 GQEHPEDRPLWLGSI
+361 GQEHSGDQPLWLGSV

-410 DEPTSQVDWSAGGV
+410 DEPTTQVDWSAGGV
-424 KLLTE
+424 RLLTE
-429 AVQWPESDHPRRAAV
+429 AVRWPESDHPRRAAV

-453 AHTIIEQAPV
+453 AHTIIEQAPA
-463 LDEEPAGEPPAEA
+463 LDEEPAQQARPAGEPAAA

-489 SDAGLRAQAERL
+489 SDAALRAQAERL
-501 VSFLESGSG
+501 LSFLESGPG
-510 QSPAGIGFSLATTRT
+510 RSPADVGFSLATTRS

-549 TGTPSASVV
+549 SGTPSAAVV
-558 QGTARS
+558 RS
-564 GDKTGFLFSGQGSQ
+564 GTRLTDRTGFLFSGQGSQ
-578 RVGMGRELYDAFPA
+578 RAGMGRELYAAFPA

-598 EVRAHLDVSLDAGA
+598 EIRAHLDVTLDADA
-612 DELNQTGCTQPA
+612 EQLDRTGCTQPA
-624 LFAVEVALFRLLESW
+624 LFAIEVALFRLLESW

-678 MQALPSGGA
+678 MQALPGGGA

-697 VLPHLTDQVGI
+697 VLPHLADGVGI
-708 AAINGP
+708 AAVNGP
-714 QSVVVSGSEDEVT
+714 RSVVISGVQDAVT
-727 AIAEVFKQQGR
+727 AIAEVFAQQGR

-758 DEFAEVVSGLSFHE
+758 EDFADVVRGLTFGE
-772 PQIPV
+772 PRIPV

-784 LAEPYTPD
+784 LAEPYTPE

-805 DGVQTLHDLNVTT
+805 DGIRTLHELGVTT
-818 FVEIGPGGVLSA
+818 FVEIGPGGVLSGMTQGCLDEA
-830 LVQACVDDAI
+830 V
-840 TVPALRADRP
+840 TVPLLRAGRP
-850 EPQAVTTALAELHVH
+850 EPQAVVSALAELHVH
-865 GISPDW
+865 GVSPDW
-871 QALFPGARRV
+871 RALFPGARRV

-895 EAPEAEAAV
+895 DAPEAEAAV
-904 VDAVDAEFWASVERE
+904 VDAADAVDAEFWASVERE
-919 DAQSLAATLGLSP
+919 DAQSLAATLGLSA

-964 QPLTGLPAAD
+964 QPLTGLSAGD
-974 LSGRTWL
+974 LSGTTWL
-981 FAAPEGDEWAGTVR
+981 FAAPEGDEWAETVR
-995 AALEARGAHL
+995 SALAGRGAHL
-1005 VPLTIG
+1005 IPLTVG
-1011 ADTSRESLAAE
+1011 ADADRESLAGD
-1022 LARAAS
+1022 LTRAAAEN
-1028 GSEPLDGVL
+1028 GPVDGIL
-1037 SLLALDE
+1037 SLLATDE
-1044 TASTEHPGISRGFV
+1044 STSPEHPELSRGLA
-1058 RTVALAQ
+1058 RTVTLAQ
-1065 ALGDAGLDAPLWC
+1065 ALGDAGIEAPLWC
-1078 VTRGA
+1078 ATSGA
-1083 AATGRS
+1083 VATGRS
-1089 DDAPLSAVQHQVW
+1089 DDAPLSAVQHQLW
-1102 GLGRTLA
+1102 GLGRALA
-1109 LEHPQRW
+1109 LEHARRW
-1116 GGLLDLPTTVDDRAA
+1116 GGLIDLPTALDERAA
-1131 GRIAAVLS
+1131 GRIAAVLNQS
-1139 RSTGT
+1139 
-1144 SEGPVAGTPE
+1144 AGAAE

-1168 LTHAPSG
+1168 LTHARSG
-1175 AGRRSWSPRGTVLIT
+1175 AGRPWTARGTVLVT

-1197 GHIARWL
+1197 GHVARWL

-1226 ELKAELEASGAR
+1226 GLRAELEELGAR

-1252 AALLAEHTFTAVFH
+1252 AALLAEHPVTSVFH
-1266 AAGVEQLAPFDELTP
+1266 AAGAEQFGAFDELTP
-1281 ADFARTMAAKT
+1281 ADFARTLAAKAR
-1292 GGATHLDE
+1292 GAAHLDE
-1300 LLGEQ
+1300 LLGDR

-1317 GVWGSGLQTAYAAA
+1317 GVWGSGMQTAYAAA

-1337 LAARRRAKGLAATAI
+1337 LAARRRAKGLTATAI

-1365 ADEEHLRRRGVI
+1365 ADEEHLRRRGVV

-1388 QRALDADETAVV
+1388 QRALDCDDTAAV
-1400 VADIEWERFIGP
+1400 VADIDWERFIGP

-1431 ADATPADAAAG
+1431 GTAAPAADAATGA
-1442 TASLAGRLA
+1442 APLAARLA
-1451 GLSEAERTETLL
+1451 ALPEARRTETLI

-1474 GHASAAEVEPD
+1474 GHSSAAEVEPD

-1519 DYPNATALARFLQSE
+1519 DHPNSRALARFLQDE
-1534 LLGAQAA
+1534 LLGSRADAPHEQQHAP
-1541 ALQEHGAAAAD
+1541 AAD

-1581 GGDAISAFPSDRGWD
+1581 GGDAISEFPADRGWD
-1596 TDTLYDPDPERLGK
+1596 VDALYDPDPDRPGT

-1622 TDFDAAFFG
+1622 TAFDAGFFG

-1773 DGRCRAFGAG
+1773 DGRCRAFGAD

-1805 RNGHEVLAVVRGSA
+1805 RNGHQVLAVVRGSA

-1841 RQALAS
+1841 RQALTS
-1847 AGLTPADVDAVE
+1847 AGLAPADVDAVE

-1873 QALLATYGQERP
+1873 QALLATYGQDRAG
-1885 EDRPLWLGSLKSNIG
+1885 DRPLWLGSLKSNIG

-1908 AGVIKMVMAMRHGVL
+1908 AGIIKMVMAMRHGVL
-1923 PQTLHVD
+1923 PRTLHAD

-1953 SEDRP
+1953 ESDRP
-1958 RRAAVSSFGVSG
+1958 RRAAISSFGVSG
-1970 TNAHTIIEQAPVAA
+1970 TNAHTIIEQAPAVA
-1984 ELPPAPDSGAV
+1984 EPAPTPDSGAV

-2003 GEPALRAQAARLADH
+2003 GEAALRAQAARLAAH
-2018 LDAQPGWTAAGIGL
+2018 LDATDGWTASDVGL

-2043 AVLVAQSADELRQA
+2043 AVLLAQGPDEFRQA
-2057 LAALVA
+2057 LAALAA

-2075 RSEGKTGFLF
+2075 RSEGKLGFLF

-2091 HLGMGRELYATFP
+2091 RLGMGRELYAAFP

-2124 AETLHQTGS
+2124 TEELHRTGS

-2195 PAGGAMVAVQ
+2195 PGGGAMVAVQ

-2210 VLPHLTD
+2210 VLPHLAD
-2217 QVGIAAI
+2217 GVGIAAV
-2224 NGPQSVV
+2224 NGPRSVV
-2231 ISGAEDAVTAIAEVF
+2231 ISGVEDAVTAIAEVF
-2246 KQQGRKTSRLKV
+2246 EQQGRKTSRLKV

-2265 LMDPMLD
+2265 LMDPMLE
-2272 EFAEVVSGLSFNAPQ
+2272 EFAQVVRGLTFNEPQ
-2287 IPVVSNL
+2287 LPVVSNL
-2294 TGRLAEPYTAEY
+2294 TGRLAEPYTPEY

-2314 VRFADGVQTLHDLGV
+2314 VRFADGIRTLGDLGV
-2329 TTFVEVGPGG
+2329 TTFVEIGPGG
-2339 ILSALVQACV
+2339 VLSALAQSCA
-2349 DDAITVPALRAD
+2349 DDVAAVPVLRAD
-2361 RPEPQAVTSALA
+2361 RPEQQAVTAALA

-2379 VSADWPAFFPGAR
+2379 VSPNWQALFPGAH
-2392 RVTLPTYAFQRERY
+2392 RVPLPTYAFQRERF
-2406 WLEGDEDPA
+2406 WLEGDEADPA
-2415 ATGAPA
+2415 AATGHPA
-2421 DAADSGFWDTV
+2421 DEAADSGFWDTV
-2432 EREDVESLAASLG
+2432 EREDAESLATALG

-2450 SLAAILPR
+2450 SLSAILPR

-2473 GWRYHVTWK
+2473 GWRYRVTWK
-2482 PLGALPEGGAS
+2482 PLGTLPEPTAS
-2493 GTWLLVVA
+2493 GAWLLVTA
-2501 AESEW
+2501 GDSEW
-2506 AASVRTALGERGLE
+2506 TASVRTALAERGPE
-2520 LVTLVAGPGTDRATL
+2520 PVTLVAGPGTDRVAL
-2535 ARELAGA
+2535 ARELAAA

-2555 ESASAGH
+2555 ENDSAAH
-2562 PALPH
+2562 PGLSH
-2567 GLASTL
+2567 GLAATL

-2602 RVDRPVQSQVW
+2602 RVDRPLQSQVW

-2634 ELLDARTAARVA
+2634 ELLDARTAARMA
-2646 AVLGQTAEDQ
+2646 SVLGQAAEDQ

-2671 AGRATDAAR
+2671 AGRATEAAQG
-2680 NWSPR
+2680 WSPR

-2716 SRRGADAPGAAE
+2716 GRRGPAAPGAAE
-2728 LVAELAEL
+2728 LVAELEEL

-2748 DRDALQ
+2748 DRDALR
-2754 ALLAAHPV
+2754 ALLAEHPV

-2774 AMIEDTGPA
+2774 AMIEDSGPA
-2783 AFAGTVSAKATGA
+2783 AFAGTLAAKAAGA
-2796 QHLDELL
+2796 AHLDDLL
-2803 ADQDL
+2803 AGQEL
-2808 DAFVLF
+2808 DAFILF

-2827 AYSAANAYL
+2827 AYAAANAYL
-2836 DALAAYRRARGRTAL
+2836 DALAEHRRARGRTAL

-2879 PMQPER
+2879 PMRPAL
-2885 AITALQQ
+2885 AISALQQ
-2892 ALADDE
+2892 ALADGE
-2898 TALTVADFEWERFIG
+2898 TTLTVADFEWERFIG
-2913 PFTVGRPSALF
+2913 PFTVARPSALL
-2924 SDVPEARRALDAPA
+2924 SDVPEARRALEAPA

-2951 LAGLPASEQDRTL
+2951 LAGLPAGEQDRTL

-2972 AAVLGHGGTA
+2972 AAVLGHDGAA
-2982 AVEPGRAFNDLGFDS
+2982 AVEPDRAFNDLGFDS
-2997 LTAVELRNKL
+2997 LTAVDLRNKL

-3022 YPNATALARFLHTE
+3022 YPNATALARFLRAG
-3036 LLGSRA
+3036 LLGA
-3042 AALQEQSSTAAT
+3042 QTTAPQEQQTAASGN
-3054 DDEPIAIVAMSCR
+3054 EPIAIVAMSCR

-3076 DLWQLVLSGGDAIA
+3076 DLWQLVLSGGDAIS
-3090 GFPEDRGWDID
+3090 GFPEDRGWDVEN
-3101 GLYDPDPGTP
+3101 LYDPDPGTP

-3180 YQGYGAGLPQV
+3180 YQGYGAGLAQV
-3191 PDGVEG
+3191 PEGVEG

-3283 GAGADGTG
+3283 GADADGTG

-3311 HDVLAVVRGSAIN
+3311 HEVLAVVRGSAVN

-3346 ALASAGLTETDV
+3346 ALASAGLTEADV

-3385 GRSEDAPLWLGS
+3385 DRAGDRPLWLGS

-3412 GVIKMVMAMRHGLL
+3412 GVIKMVMAMRHGVL

-3443 GAVRLLTEAV
+3443 GAMRLLTEAV

-3458 GHPRRAAVSSFGV
+3458 NRPRRAGISSFGV
-3471 SGTNAHTIIEQAPV
+3471 SGTNAHTIIEQAP
-3485 AEPVAVAPVEVASAT
+3485 AVAPAVVAPAEVASAT

-3507 KSEAALRD
+3507 KSEAALRA
-3515 QAERLLSLAAED
+3515 QAQRLLSLTAED
-3527 AGPSLADVGL
+3527 AGPSPADVGF

-3547 HRAAV
+3547 HRAV
-3552 VGADRERIAEGLRA
+3552 VVAADRGRFALGLRA
-3566 LVSGA
+3566 LASGA
-3571 PAPGVLRG
+3571 PAPGVLLG
-3579 RADAGQTGFLFSGQ
+3579 RADAGRVAFLFSGQ

-3609 VFAEAYDE
+3609 VFAEAYDQ
-3617 VCAHLDRHLD
+3617 VCAHLDRHLE
-3627 RPLRDVVFAEDGDEL
+3627 RPLRDVVFGTDGHEGGGEL
-3642 NRTVFTQPAL
+3642 HRTAFTQPAL
-3652 FATEVALHRLL
+3652 FAHEVAVHRLL

-3669 PGCLA
+3669 PDYVA
-3674 GHSVGEIAAAHVAGA
+3674 GHSVGEIAAAHVAGVM
-3689 LSLDDAAV
+3689 SLEDAAT

-3703 RLMQAL
+3703 ALMQAL
-3709 PAAGA
+3709 PPGGA
-3714 MVAVQATE
+3714 MVAVQADE
-3722 DEVLPHLTGRV
+3722 AEVLPHLTDRV

-3738 NGPRSVVVSGAEDAV
+3738 NGPQAVVVSGDADEVTAIAEV
-3753 TEIAAVFTEQG
+3753 FAAQG
-3764 RKTSRLKVS
+3764 RKTSRLTVS
-3773 HAFHSPLMDPMLDE
+3773 HAFHSPLMDPMLEDFARVVGRLRFDE
-3787 FAQVVRGLS
+3787 
-3796 FSEPRIPV
+3796 PKIPV
-3804 VSNVTGQLVDSY
+3804 VSDVTGELVDAY
-3816 TAEYWVRHVRE
+3816 TADYWVRHVRE
-3827 AVRFADGIRTL
+3827 AVRFADGVRTL
-3838 GEQGVTTFVEIGP
+3838 GDLGVTTFVEVGP
-3851 GGVLSAMAQDCLDGA
+3851 GNVLSGMAQACLDGVV
-3866 RTVPAV
+3866 TVPAV
-3872 RAGSPEPEAITS
+3872 RAGSPEPEAITG
-3884 AVAQLHVA
+3884 AVAQLHA
-3892 GVPVDWSAFFAGR
+3892 HGVPVGWHAFFAGR
-3905 GARRADLPTYAFQ
+3905 GARRTGLPTYAFQ
-3918 HQRYWLETAA
+3918 HRRYWLETVA
-3928 PAAAAAAGTGSA
+3928 PAAAPAGTDA
-3940 EAGFW
+3940 VEAGFW
-3945 ETVEREDV
+3945 ETVEREDA
-3953 QSLAATLD
+3953 QSLAAALD

-3983 ESAVEGWSYRAGWK
+3983 ESAAEGWSYRTGWK
-3997 PLSGLRTHELTGEW
+3997 PLNGLRTHELPGDR
-4011 LFLVTEETDWSAAV
+4011 LFLITEETAWTAAV
-4025 AGGLTARGAR
+4025 AAGLTARGTR
-4035 LITVV
+4035 LTPVV
-4040 VDPAADRGT
+4040 VDPAGDRGT
-4049 LLRQLGAATGGTPVE
+4049 LARRLHDAVRETPVH
-4064 GVVSLLGT
+4064 GVISLLGT
-4072 DERPHPGHTA
+4072 DERPHPEHPALT
-4082 VSVGTVLSLTL
+4082 VGTALTLAL

-4105 LWALTR
+4105 LWVLTR
-4111 SAMSTGRADAV
+4111 SAMSTGRSDAP
-4122 PSAVQNAVWGL
+4122 PSAAQNAVWGL
-4133 GRVAALEHARRWGGL
+4133 GRVAALEHAQRWGGL
-4148 IDLPEVIDDRVAGRL
+4148 ADLPETIDDRVAGRL
-4163 AAVLGQSA
+4163 AAVLGQSD

-4183 GRRLSHAA
+4183 GRRLSHTA
-4191 ARRNGRAGQPWTPR
+4191 ARRNDRAGQGWSPR

-4226 GAGAEHLVLTSRR
+4226 GAGAGHLVLAGRR
-4239 GADAPGAAGLA
+4239 GPDAPGAAALKA
-4250 SELEAAGARVTVA
+4250 ELEAAGARVTVA

-4276 LAEHPVDAVVH
+4276 LARHPVNAVVH

-4296 LDGMTPASFADVLS
+4296 LDAMTPGSFADVLA

-4319 DELLADREL
+4319 HDLLADQEL

-4341 GSGYQAAYAAANAV
+4341 GSGHQAAYAAANAL
-4355 LDGLAARRRARGLT
+4355 LDGLAERRRAQGLT

-4375 GPWAGGGMAESEG
+4375 GPWAGGGMAEGDG
-4388 ADERLRRRGLI
+4388 ADERLRRRGLV
-4399 PMPAALAVSGLRQA
+4399 PMPAALAVAGLRQA

-4418 PAVTVADIDWER
+4418 PTTTVADVDWER
-4430 FVPPFTVGRPSALL
+4430 FLPPFTMGRPSALL
-4444 GDLPETRRILSAG
+4444 GDLPETERILTGSGPAG
-4457 NGTSETGTAAASP
+4457 EPGTTTASP
-4470 LAGRLAGMPAAEQH
+4470 LAARLAGMPESEQQT
-4484 ALLTELVRTHAAA
+4484 LLAELVRTHAAA
-4497 VLGHSGAGEVEAD
+4497 VLGHGDAGEVEAG

-4544 DYPNADALARLLRT
+4544 DYPNAQALARQLHT
-4558 ELTGS
+4558 ELTGR
-4563 TTETATE
+4563 TAAAATPETAT
-4570 TAATAPAADDD
+4570 AAAEDDD

-4594 GVRSPEDLWKL
+4594 GVRSPEDLWQL
-4605 VISGEDAVGDFPADR
+4605 VVSGGDAVGDFPADR

-4638 YTRSGGFLYEAGEFD
+4638 YTRRGGFLYEAGEFD

-4679 ETFERAGIDAESVR
+4679 ETFERAGIDAEAVR

-4707 YAAQAFNA
+4707 YAAQAFHA

-4791 FSRQRGLAPDG
+4791 FSRQRGLAADG

-4835 HQVLAVVRGSAIN
+4835 HRVLAVVRGSAIN

-4872 ASAGLTPADVDA
+4872 TASGLTAADIDA
-4884 VEAHGTGTT
+4884 VEAHGTGTR
-4893 LGDPIEAQALIATYG
+4893 LGDPIEAQALLATYG
-4908 QERPEDRPLWLGSL
+4908 QERPEGRPLWLGSL

-4950 PRTLHADEP
+4950 PQTLHVDEP

-4967 GEVRLLTEAI
+4967 GDVRLLTEAV
-4977 DWPSEDRPRRAAI
+4977 DWPESDRPRRAAI

-5008 PAPAEDEAVTPA
+5008 AVDEEPAGTQ

-5041 RRLLSFVDDGM
+5041 RKLLSFVEDGM
-5052 SPADIG
+5052 SPADVG
-5058 FSLATTR
+5058 LSLATTR
-5065 TALRHRAA
+5065 STLRHRAA
-5073 VIGESHDEF
+5073 VIGETCDDF
-5082 LRGLGYLAAGMPSP
+5082 RRGLGYLAAGMPSP
-5096 GVVQGRPGG
+5096 AVVQGRPGG

-5113 QGSQRIGMGREL
+5113 QGSQRLGMGREL

-5130 VFAEAYDEV
+5130 VFADAYDEV
-5139 CAHLDAPVDVDA
+5139 CARLDAPVDVDA
-5151 ETLHQTGCTQP
+5151 ETLHRTGCTQP
-5162 ALFAV
+5162 ALFAI

-5194 AVHVAGV
+5194 AAHVAGV

-5216 LMQALPAGGAMV
+5216 LMQALPSGGAMV
-5228 AVQATEDEILPHLTE
+5228 AVQATEDEVLPHLADG
-5243 HVGIA
+5243 VGIA
-5248 AINGPQSLVISGA
+5248 AVNGPQSVVISGA
-5261 EDAVTEIAAV
+5261 EDAVLQIAEA
-5271 FTEQGRKTSRLKVS
+5271 FTQQGRKTSRLKVS

-5290 PLMDPMLDAFADV
+5290 PLMDPMLEDFAEAISG
-5303 VRDLSFNEPTIPVV
+5303 LTFNEPRIPVV

-5330 EYWVRHVR
+5330 EYWVHHVR

-5345 GVQTLGDL
+5345 GIRTLHEL
-5353 GVTTFVEIGP
+5353 GVTTFVEVGP

-5368 GMAQGCVDEALT
+5368 GMAQGCLDEAVT
-5380 VPVLRADRPERQA
+5380 VPLLRADRPERQA

-5399 HLHTHGV
+5399 QLHTHGV
-5406 AVDWNV
+5406 RVDWSA

-5418 KADLPTYA
+5418 KTDLPTYA

-5432 WVEAQ
+5432 WLDAPESAPVAAEAAVD
-5437 EPAAAAADPVDAE
+5437 PADAE

-5463 AGTLDIRAEDT
+5463 
-5474 FSDVLPRLSS
+5474 
-5484 WRRQRKEQSAVD
+5484 
-5496 HWRYRVTWKGIPD
+5496 
-5509 SHGSARSGHWLVP
+5509 
-5522 VSAAQLGG
+5522 
-5530 DWITA
+5530 
-5535 CLRGLTEQGLTPLPV
+5535 
-5550 PVEPATSREDLAA
+5550 
-5563 QLAQAADGEA
+5563 
-5573 VAGVLSLLAVD
+5573 
-5584 GSPAL
+5584 
-5589 TPGLTTGVALSVLLV
+5589 
-5604 QALGDAG
+5604 
-5611 LDAPLWCATRNTV
+5611 
-5624 GVSPADGPGD
+5624 
-5634 PVQSQVWGLGRVAA
+5634 
-5648 LEHARRWGGLIDLPE
+5648 
-5663 VIDDRIAGRLAA
+5663 
-5675 VLGQSAED
+5675 
-5683 QVAIR
+5683 
-5688 AHGVFGRRLSRVP
+5688 
-5701 AGRKGRSWSPRGTVL
+5701 
-5716 ITGGTGALGGHVA
+5716 
-5729 RWLAG
+5729 
-5734 AGAGHLVLTSRR
+5734 
-5746 GIDAPGAGELRSA
+5746 
-5759 LEALGARVTVAACDV
+5759 
-5774 ADRDALAVLLAEHPV
+5774 
-5789 NAVVHAAGTAEAG
+5789 
-5802 MLAET
+5802 
-5807 SLGDFAATVA
+5807 
-5817 AKALGAV
+5817 
-5824 HLDELL
+5824 
-5830 GDQELD
+5830 
-5836 AFVLFSSISGVWGGG
+5836 
-5851 GQAAYSA
+5851 
-5858 ANAFLDGLAENRRA
+5858 
-5872 RGLAATAVA
+5872 
-5881 WGPWGE
+5881 
-5887 GGMVA
+5887 
-5892 DTGDEERLRQR
+5892 
-5903 GLTVL
+5903 
-5908 RPDRAISAL
+5908 
-5917 HAALSEG
+5917 
-5924 DGAVTVADVDWER
+5924 
-5937 FVVPFTLSRPS
+5937 
-5948 ALLSELPEVR
+5948 
-5958 DALAGEPAGQDAEPS
+5958 
-5973 ALKEKL
+5973 
-5979 SGLSEGEQERLLV
+5979 
-5992 DTVCAHAAA
+5992 
-6001 VLGHSGSAA
+6001 
-6010 VEPDLAFRELGFDSL
+6010 
-6025 TAVELRNLL
+6025 
-6034 TADTGLTLP
+6034 
-6043 ATLVFD
+6043 
-6049 HPTPQAIARHLRSEL
+6049 
-6064 TGEAGPDE
+6064 
-6072 VSVFSELDRLESA
+6072 
-6085 ISTGATAEETV
+6085 
-6096 RAGVRRRLQELL
+6096 
-6108 SLVNTTAEQAAESAD
+6108 
-6123 AQRQLQ
+6123 
-6129 DATIDDIFDLI
+6129 
-6140 DQDLENS
+6140 

>member
-1 MSNDDKLRDYLK
+1 N
-13 RVMVDLRHTRRQ
+13 
-25 LGELEAKDTEPIAI
+25 
-39 VGMACRYPGGVGS
+39 
-52 PEDLWRLV
+52 
-60 SSGGDGVTAFPADR
+60 
-74 GWDMD
+74 
-79 ALYDPDPGRTGRTYV
+79 
-94 REGGFLH
+94 
-101 DAAEFDPAFF
+101 
-111 GISPRE
+111 
-117 ALVMDPQQRLL
+117 
-128 LQTSWEAFERAGI
+128 
-141 DPVTARGTRAGVFVG
+141 
-156 TNGQDHAYLQ
+156 
-166 RQGDSDIEAHLV
+166 
-178 TANTAAVVS
+178 
-187 GRISY
+187 
-192 ALGLEGPAVTVDTA
+192 
-206 CSSSLVALHLAAQAL
+206 
-221 RRDECSLALAGGVTV
+221 
-236 MATPNTFIAFSAQ
+236 
-249 RGLSPDGRC
+249 
-258 RAFSSTADGTGMSEG
+258 
-273 VGVLLLERL
+273 
-282 SDARRL
+282 
-288 GHDVLA
+288 
-294 VIRGSAV
+294 
-301 NQDGASNG
+301 
-309 LTAPNGPSQVRVIQ
+309 
-323 QALENARLTASQVD
+323 
-337 AVEAHGTAT
+337 
-346 TLGDPIEAEALLATY
+346 
-361 GQEHPEDRPLWLGSI
+361 
-376 KSNIG
+376 
-381 HTQAASGVAGVIKMV
+381 
-396 MAIRNGVLPQTLHV
+396 
-410 DEPTSQVDWSAGGV
+410 
-424 KLLTE
+424 
-429 AVQWPESDHPRRAAV
+429 
-444 SSFGVSGTN
+444 
-453 AHTIIEQAPV
+453 
-463 LDEEPAGEPPAEA
+463 
-476 PAAGVLPWVLSAK
+476 
-489 SDAGLRAQAERL
+489 
-501 VSFLESGSG
+501 
-510 QSPAGIGFSLATTRT
+510 
-525 AWDRRAAVV
+525 
-534 GESLEELTEGVRALA
+534 
-549 TGTPSASVV
+549 
-558 QGTARS
+558 
-564 GDKTGFLFSGQGSQ
+564 
-578 RVGMGRELYDAFPA
+578 
-592 FAAAYD
+592 
-598 EVRAHLDVSLDAGA
+598 
-612 DELNQTGCTQPA
+612 
-624 LFAVEVALFRLLESW
+624 
-639 GVRPDYVAGHSVGE
+639 
-653 IAAAH
+653 
-658 VAGVLSLED
+658 
-667 AAKLVSARAAL
+667 
-678 MQALPSGGA
+678 
-687 MVAVQATEDE
+687 
-697 VLPHLTDQVGI
+697 LTDEVGI

-714 QSVVVSGSEDEVT
+714 QSVVVSGAEDAAV
-727 AIAEVFKQQGR
+727 AIGEIFKQQGR

-758 DEFAEVVSGLSFHE
+758 ADFAEVVSGLSFSE
-772 PQIPV
+772 PRIPV

-784 LAEPYTPD
+784 LAEPYTPE

-805 DGVQTLHDLNVTT
+805 DGVQTLHDLGVTT
-818 FVEIGPGGVLSA
+818 FVEIGPGGVLSGLA
-830 LVQACVDDAI
+830 QGCVEGAV
-840 TVPALRADRP
+840 TVPLLRADRP
-850 EPQAVTTALAELHVH
+850 EQQAAVAALAELHVH
-865 GISPDW
+865 GVSPDW
-871 QALFPGARRV
+871 QALFPGARKA

-919 DAQSLAATLGLSP
+919 DAQSLAATLGLSA

-952 SVVDGWRYRLTW
+952 SVVDGWRYQLTW
-964 QPLTGLPAAD
+964 QPLDGLPATD
-974 LSGRTWL
+974 LSGGTWL
-981 FAAPEGDEWAGTVR
+981 FAAPEGDQWAESVR
-995 AALEARGAHL
+995 AALDARGAHL
-1005 VPLTIG
+1005 IPLTVG
-1011 ADTSRESLAAE
+1011 ADADRESLAGE
-1022 LARAAS
+1022 LTRAAAEA
-1028 GSEPLDGVL
+1028 GSLQAASPQAGSLQGVL
-1037 SLLALDE
+1037 SLLAIDE
-1044 TASTEHPGISRGFV
+1044 TASPEHPAVSQGLAQ
-1058 RTVALAQ
+1058 TVALAQ
-1065 ALGDAGLDAPLWC
+1065 ALGDAGIDAPLWC
-1078 VTRGA
+1078 LTRGA

-1102 GLGRTLA
+1102 GFGRALA
-1109 LEHPQRW
+1109 LEHTRRW
-1116 GGLLDLPTTVDDRAA
+1116 GGLIDLPAKVDERAA
-1131 GRIAAVLS
+1131 GRIAAVLNQ
-1139 RSTGT
+1139 G
-1144 SEGPVAGTPE
+1144 AGTAE

-1168 LTHAPSG
+1168 LTHARSG
-1175 AGRRSWSPRGTVLIT
+1175 TGRSWSARGTVLIT

-1197 GHIARWL
+1197 GHVARWL

-1219 ADAPGAA
+1219 ADAPGAVG
-1226 ELKAELEASGAR
+1226 LKAELEELGAR

-1252 AALLAEHTFTAVFH
+1252 AALLAEHTFTSVFH
-1266 AAGVEQLAPFDELTP
+1266 AAGVEQFAPFDELTP
-1281 ADFARTMAAKT
+1281 ADFARTIAAKA
-1292 GGATHLDE
+1292 GGAAHLDE
-1300 LLGEQ
+1300 LLGDR

-1337 LAARRRAKGLAATAI
+1337 LAARRRAAGLTATAI

-1365 ADEEHLRRRGVI
+1365 ADEEHLRRRGVV

-1388 QRALDADETAVV
+1388 QRALDCDDTATV
-1400 VADIEWERFIGP
+1400 VADIDWERFIGP

-1431 ADATPADAAAG
+1431 EAAAPADAAGG
-1442 TASLAGRLA
+1442 TAPLAAQLA
-1451 GLSEAERTETLL
+1451 ALPEAKRTETLV

-1519 DYPNATALARFLQSE
+1519 DYPNATALARFLRSE
-1534 LLGAQAA
+1534 LLGSQAA
-1541 ALQEHGAAAAD
+1541 ALQEQHAAAAGD
-1552 DEPIAIVAMSCHLP
+1552 DEPIAIVAMSCQLP
-1566 GGVDSPEALWDLVAS
+1566 GGVDSPEALWNLVAS
-1581 GGDAISAFPSDRGWD
+1581 GGDAISEFPGNRGWD
-1596 TDTLYDPDPERLGK
+1596 VDSLYDPDPDRPGK

-1773 DGRCRAFGAG
+1773 DGRCRAFGAD

-1847 AGLTPADVDAVE
+1847 AGVEPGDVDVVE

-1908 AGVIKMVMAMRHGVL
+1908 AGIIKMVMAMRHGVL
-1923 PQTLHVD
+1923 PRTLHAD
-1930 EPTPHVDWSAGEV
+1930 EPTPHVDWSTGDV
-1943 RLLTEAVDWP
+1943 RLLTQAVEWP
-1953 SEDRP
+1953 ESDRP
-1958 RRAAVSSFGVSG
+1958 RRAAISSFGVSG
-1970 TNAHTIIEQAPVAA
+1970 TNAHTIIEQAPAAA
-1984 ELPPAPDSGAV
+1984 ELPPTPDSGAV

-2003 GEPALRAQAARLADH
+2003 GEPALRAQAARLAGH
-2018 LDAQPGWTAAGIGL
+2018 LDAQDGWTAADIGL

-2043 AVLVAQSADELRQA
+2043 AVLLAQGPDELRQA
-2057 LAALVA
+2057 LAALAA

-2091 HLGMGRELYATFP
+2091 RIGMGRELYEAFP

-2113 CARLDAPVDVD
+2113 CARLDAPVDVGSED
-2124 AETLHQTGS
+2124 LDQTGS
-2133 TQPALFAVEV
+2133 TQPALFAIEV
-2143 ALFRLLASWGIR
+2143 ALFRLLESWGIR

-2217 QVGIAAI
+2217 EVGIAAV
-2224 NGPQSVV
+2224 NGPRSVV
-2231 ISGAEDAVTAIAEVF
+2231 ISGAEDAVTAIAEAF

-2272 EFAEVVSGLSFNAPQ
+2272 EFGRAVAGLTFHEPR

-2294 TGRLAEPYTAEY
+2294 TGRLAESYTPEY

-2314 VRFADGVQTLHDLGV
+2314 VRFADGVRILHELGV

-2339 ILSALVQACV
+2339 VLSGMAQGCV
-2349 DDAITVPALRAD
+2349 EGAVTVPLLRAD
-2361 RPEPQAVTSALA
+2361 RPERQAAVAALA

-2379 VSADWPAFFPGAR
+2379 VSPDWRALFPGAH
-2392 RVTLPTYAFQRERY
+2392 RVALPTYAFQRERF
-2406 WLEGDEDPA
+2406 WLEGDEDLA
-2415 ATGAPA
+2415 AAGGTAA
-2421 DAADSGFWDTV
+2421 DPADSGFWDTV
-2432 EREDVESLAASLG
+2432 EREDAESLAATLG
-2445 VGADA
+2445 VGADD
-2450 SLAAILPR
+2450 SLSAILPR
-2458 LSAWRRQRREQSVVD
+2458 LSAWRRQLREQSVVD

-2482 PLGALPEGGAS
+2482 PLGALPESGAA
-2493 GTWLLVVA
+2493 GTWLFVTA
-2501 AESEW
+2501 GESEW
-2506 AASVRTALGERGLE
+2506 AASVRTALGERGLD
-2520 LVTLVAGPGTDRATL
+2520 LVTVVAAPGTDRATL
-2535 ARELAGA
+2535 ARELAGT
-2542 GPVAGVLSLLAED
+2542 GTVAGVLSLLAED
-2555 ESASAGH
+2555 ESTSADH
-2562 PALPH
+2562 PGLSH
-2567 GLASTL
+2567 GLAATL

-2602 RVDRPVQSQVW
+2602 RVDRPLQSQVW

-2634 ELLDARTAARVA
+2634 ELLDPRTAARVA
-2646 AVLGQTAEDQ
+2646 AVLGQSAEDQ

-2671 AGRATDAAR
+2671 AGNATAPARA
-2680 NWSPR
+2680 WSPR

-2716 SRRGADAPGAAE
+2716 SRRGPDAPGAAE
-2728 LVAELAEL
+2728 LVAELEEL
-2736 GATATVV
+2736 GAAATVV

-2748 DRDALQ
+2748 DRDALR

-2774 AMIEDTGPA
+2774 VMIEDSDPA
-2783 AFAGTVSAKATGA
+2783 GFARTVSAKAAGA
-2796 QHLDELL
+2796 THLDELL
-2803 ADQDL
+2803 DGRDL
-2808 DAFVLF
+2808 DAFVMF
-2814 SSGAGIWGGAGQG
+2814 SSGAGIWGGASQG

-2836 DALAAYRRARGRTAL
+2836 DALAEYRRARGRTAL

-2879 PMQPER
+2879 PMRPAL
-2885 AITALQQ
+2885 AISALQQ

-2898 TALTVADFEWERFIG
+2898 TALTVADFDWERFIG
-2913 PFTVGRPSALF
+2913 PFTVTRPSALL
-2924 SDVPEARRALDAPA
+2924 SDVPEARRALEAPA
-2938 SGGAEAGNALAAK
+2938 SGEAGAGNALAAK
-2951 LAGLPASEQDRTL
+2951 LAGLPAGEQDRTL
-2964 VDLVRTHA
+2964 VDLVRTRA
-2972 AAVLGHGGTA
+2972 AAVLGHDGAA

-3022 YPNATALARFLHTE
+3022 YPNATALARFLHTG
-3036 LLGSRA
+3036 LLGAQSA
-3042 AALQEQSSTAAT
+3042 APQERSTAA
-3054 DDEPIAIVAMSCR
+3054 DDNEPIAIVAMSCR

-3076 DLWQLVLSGGDAIA
+3076 DLWQLVMSGGDAVA
-3090 GFPEDRGWDID
+3090 GFPEDRGWDIED
-3101 GLYDPDPGTP
+3101 LYDPDPGVP

-3191 PDGVEG
+3191 PEGVEG

-3296 GVVLVERLSDAVRNG
+3296 GVVLVERLSDAVRHG
-3311 HDVLAVVRGSAIN
+3311 HDVLAVVRGSAVN

-3346 ALASAGLTETDV
+3346 ALASAGLTEADV
-3358 DAVEAHG
+3358 DVVEAHG

-3385 GRSEDAPLWLGS
+3385 DRSEDEPLWLGS

-3412 GVIKMVMAMRHGLL
+3412 GVIKMVMAMRHGVL

-3453 DWPET
+3453 DWPES
-3458 GHPRRAAVSSFGV
+3458 GRPRRAGISSFGV
-3471 SGTNAHTIIEQAPV
+3471 SGTNAHTIIEQAPE
-3485 AEPVAVAPVEVASAT
+3485 AEPAAVAPVEVASAT

-3507 KSEAALRD
+3507 KSEAALRA
-3515 QAERLLSLAAED
+3515 QAERLLALTAD
-3527 AGPSLADVGL
+3527 GAGPSLTDAGF

-3552 VGADRERIAEGLRA
+3552 VGADRGRIAEGLRA

-3571 PAPGVLRG
+3571 PAPGVVLG
-3579 RADAGQTGFLFSGQ
+3579 RADAGQVGFLFSGQ

-3609 VFAEAYDE
+3609 VFAEAYDQ

-3627 RPLRDVVFAEDGDEL
+3627 RPLRDVVFGENGHGDGDAL
-3642 NRTVFTQPAL
+3642 NRTAFTQPAL
-3652 FATEVALHRLL
+3652 FAHEVAIHRLL

-3669 PGCLA
+3669 PDYLA
-3674 GHSVGEIAAAHVAGA
+3674 GHSVGEIAAAHVAGV
-3689 LSLDDAAV
+3689 LSLEDAAT

-3709 PAAGA
+3709 PSGGA

-3722 DEVLPHLTGRV
+3722 DEVLPLLTGAV

-3738 NGPRSVVVSGAEDAV
+3738 NGPSSVVISGDEDAV
-3753 TEIAAVFTEQG
+3753 TAVAEDFARQG
-3764 RKTSRLKVS
+3764 RKTSRLTVS
-3773 HAFHSPLMDPMLDE
+3773 HAFHSPLMDPMLEE
-3787 FAQVVRGLS
+3787 FARIVGGLR
-3796 FSEPRIPV
+3796 FEKPAVPV
-3804 VSNVTGQLVDSY
+3804 VSNVTGELIDAY
-3816 TAEYWVRHVRE
+3816 TADYWVRHVRE

-3838 GEQGVTTFVEIGP
+3838 GDLGVTTFVEVGP
-3851 GGVLSAMAQDCLDGA
+3851 GGVLSGMAQGCLDGA
-3866 RTVPAV
+3866 VTVPAV
-3872 RAGSPEPEAITS
+3872 RAGGPEPEAITG
-3884 AVAQLHVA
+3884 AVAQLHVH
-3892 GVPVDWSAFFAGR
+3892 GVPVDWHAFFAGR

-3918 HQRYWLETAA
+3918 HQRYWLETVAPTVAA
-3928 PAAAAAAGTGSA
+3928 TGTDA
-3940 EAGFW
+3940 VEAGFW
-3945 ETVEREDV
+3945 ETVEREDA
-3953 QSLAATLD
+3953 QSLAAALD

-3983 ESAVEGWSYRAGWK
+3983 ESAVEGWSYRAVWK
-3997 PLSGLRTHELTGEW
+3997 PLSGLRTHELPGDW
-4011 LFLVTEETDWSAAV
+4011 LFLVTEETDWTAAV
-4025 AGGLTARGAR
+4025 ARGLTARGAR
-4035 LITVV
+4035 LIPVV
-4040 VDPAADRGT
+4040 ADAAADRGT
-4049 LLRQLGAATGGTPVE
+4049 LLRQLGDAAGSTPVD
-4064 GVVSLLGT
+4064 GVISLLGT
-4072 DERPHPGHTA
+4072 DERPHPAHPALSTGTA
-4082 VSVGTVLSLTL
+4082 LTLAL

-4111 SAMSTGRADAV
+4111 SAMSTGRSDTA
-4122 PSAVQNAVWGL
+4122 PSAAQNAVWGL
-4133 GRVAALEHARRWGGL
+4133 GRVAALEHAQRWGGL
-4148 IDLPEVIDDRVAGRL
+4148 VDLPETIDDRVTGRL

-4171 EDQVAIRSRGVF
+4171 EDQVAIRDRGVF
-4183 GRRLSHAA
+4183 GRRLAHAA
-4191 ARRNGRAGQPWTPR
+4191 TRRNGRTGQQWSPR

-4226 GAGAEHLVLTSRR
+4226 GAGAEHLVLAGRR
-4239 GADAPGAAGLA
+4239 GPDAPGAAALKA
-4250 SELEAAGARVTVA
+4250 ELETTGVRVTVA
-4263 ACDVADREALAAL
+4263 ACDMADREAVSAL
-4276 LAEHPVDAVVH
+4276 LAEHPVNAVVH

-4296 LDGMTPASFADVLS
+4296 LDAMTPGAFADVLS

-4319 DELLADREL
+4319 DALLADREL
-4328 DAFVLFSSIAGVW
+4328 DAFVLFSSIAGLW
-4341 GSGYQAAYAAANAV
+4341 GSGYQAAYAAANAL
-4355 LDGLAARRRARGLT
+4355 LDGLAERRRARGLT

-4375 GPWAGGGMAESEG
+4375 GPWAGGGMAESDG
-4388 ADERLRRRGLI
+4388 VDERLRRRGLI
-4399 PMPAALAVSGLRQA
+4399 PMPAALAVAGLRQA

-4430 FVPPFTVGRPSALL
+4430 FLPPFTVGRPSALL
-4444 GDLPETRRILSAG
+4444 CDLPEAERILGAG
-4457 NGTSETGTAAASP
+4457 GPAGEPGTTAASP
-4470 LAGRLAGMPAAEQH
+4470 LAARLAGMPEAEQH
-4484 ALLTELVRTHAAA
+4484 TQLVELVRTHAAA

-4544 DYPNADALARLLRT
+4544 DYPNAHALARQLRT
-4558 ELTGS
+4558 EITGLAAAAAP
-4563 TTETATE
+4563 ETAG
-4570 TAATAPAADDD
+4570 AAAEDDD

-4594 GVRSPEDLWKL
+4594 GVRSPEDLWQL
-4605 VISGEDAVGDFPADR
+4605 VVSGSDAVGEFPADR

-4638 YTRSGGFLYEAGEFD
+4638 YTRRGGFLYEAGEFD

-4707 YAAQAFNA
+4707 YAAQAFHA

-4761 WAVQALRNGEC
+4761 WAVQALRSGEC

-4791 FSRQRGLAPDG
+4791 FSRQRGLAADG

-4872 ASAGLTPADVDA
+4872 TTAGLTAADIDA
-4884 VEAHGTGTT
+4884 VEAHGTGTR
-4893 LGDPIEAQALIATYG
+4893 LGDPIEAQALLATYG
-4908 QERPEDRPLWLGSL
+4908 QERPEGQPLWLGSL

-4950 PRTLHADEP
+4950 PQTLHVDEP

-4967 GEVRLLTEAI
+4967 GDVRLLTEVM
-4977 DWPSEDRPRRAAI
+4977 DWPESDRPRRAAI

-5008 PAPAEDEAVTPA
+5008 AFDEEPAEAPAPV
-5020 APALLPW
+5020 PALLPW

-5041 RRLLSFVDDGM
+5041 RRLLSFVKDGM
-5052 SPADIG
+5052 SPADVG

-5065 TALRHRAA
+5065 STLRHRAA
-5073 VIGESHDEF
+5073 VVGESCDDF
-5082 LRGLGYLAAGMPSP
+5082 RRGLGYLAAGMPSP
-5096 GVVQGRPGG
+5096 AVVQGRPGG
-5105 KTGFLFSG
+5105 KAGFLFSG

-5139 CAHLDAPVDVDA
+5139 CARLDAPVDVDA
-5151 ETLHQTGCTQP
+5151 ETLHQTGSTQP

-5194 AVHVAGV
+5194 AAHVAGV
-5201 LSLEDAAKLVSARAA
+5201 LSLDDAAKLVSARAA
-5216 LMQALPAGGAMV
+5216 LMQALPTGGAMV
-5228 AVQATEDEILPHLTE
+5228 AVQATEDEVLPHLSE

-5248 AINGPQSLVISGA
+5248 AINGPQSVVVSGA
-5261 EDAVTEIAAV
+5261 EDAAVAIGEI
-5271 FTEQGRKTSRLKVS
+5271 FKQQGRKTSRLKVS

-5290 PLMDPMLDAFADV
+5290 PLMDPMLADFAEV
-5303 VRDLSFNEPTIPVV
+5303 VSGLSFSEPRIPVV

-5345 GVQTLGDL
+5345 GVQTLHDL

-5368 GMAQGCVDEALT
+5368 ALTQGCLDGDVVT
-5380 VPVLRADRPERQA
+5380 VPVVRADRPEPQA
-5393 LVTALA
+5393 VVTALA
-5399 HLHTHGV
+5399 ELHTHGV
-5406 AVDWNV
+5406 SPDWQAL
-5412 FFSGAR
+5412 FPGAR
-5418 KADLPTYA
+5418 RVDLPTYA
-5426 FQHERY
+5426 FQY
-5432 WVEAQ
+5432 
-5437 EPAAAAADPVDAE
+5437 
-5450 FWETVEREDLQAL
+5450 
-5463 AGTLDIRAEDT
+5463 
-5474 FSDVLPRLSS
+5474 
-5484 WRRQRKEQSAVD
+5484 
-5496 HWRYRVTWKGIPD
+5496 
-5509 SHGSARSGHWLVP
+5509 
-5522 VSAAQLGG
+5522 
-5530 DWITA
+5530 
-5535 CLRGLTEQGLTPLPV
+5535 
-5550 PVEPATSREDLAA
+5550 
-5563 QLAQAADGEA
+5563 
-5573 VAGVLSLLAVD
+5573 
-5584 GSPAL
+5584 
-5589 TPGLTTGVALSVLLV
+5589 
-5604 QALGDAG
+5604 
-5611 LDAPLWCATRNTV
+5611 
-5624 GVSPADGPGD
+5624 
-5634 PVQSQVWGLGRVAA
+5634 
-5648 LEHARRWGGLIDLPE
+5648 
-5663 VIDDRIAGRLAA
+5663 
-5675 VLGQSAED
+5675 
-5683 QVAIR
+5683 
-5688 AHGVFGRRLSRVP
+5688 
-5701 AGRKGRSWSPRGTVL
+5701 
-5716 ITGGTGALGGHVA
+5716 
-5729 RWLAG
+5729 
-5734 AGAGHLVLTSRR
+5734 
-5746 GIDAPGAGELRSA
+5746 
-5759 LEALGARVTVAACDV
+5759 
-5774 ADRDALAVLLAEHPV
+5774 
-5789 NAVVHAAGTAEAG
+5789 
-5802 MLAET
+5802 
-5807 SLGDFAATVA
+5807 
-5817 AKALGAV
+5817 
-5824 HLDELL
+5824 
-5830 GDQELD
+5830 
-5836 AFVLFSSISGVWGGG
+5836 
-5851 GQAAYSA
+5851 
-5858 ANAFLDGLAENRRA
+5858 
-5872 RGLAATAVA
+5872 
-5881 WGPWGE
+5881 
-5887 GGMVA
+5887 
-5892 DTGDEERLRQR
+5892 
-5903 GLTVL
+5903 
-5908 RPDRAISAL
+5908 
-5917 HAALSEG
+5917 
-5924 DGAVTVADVDWER
+5924 ER
-5937 FVVPFTLSRPS
+5937 FWLEVPEEFT
-5948 ALLSELPEVR
+5948 
-5958 DALAGEPAGQDAEPS
+5958 
-5973 ALKEKL
+5973 
-5979 SGLSEGEQERLLV
+5979 
-5992 DTVCAHAAA
+5992 
-6001 VLGHSGSAA
+6001 GSAA
-6010 VEPDLAFRELGFDSL
+6010 A
-6025 TAVELRNLL
+6025 
-6034 TADTGLTLP
+6034 TGLGL
-6043 ATLVFD
+6043 
-6049 HPTPQAIARHLRSEL
+6049 
-6064 TGEAGPDE
+6064 
-6072 VSVFSELDRLESA
+6072 
-6085 ISTGATAEETV
+6085 GAA
-6096 RAGVRRRLQELL
+6096 
-6108 SLVNTTAEQAAESAD
+6108 
-6123 AQRQLQ
+6123 
-6129 DATIDDIFDLI
+6129 
-6140 DQDLENS
+6140 

>member
-25 LGELEAKDTEPIAI
+25 LGELEAKDTEPVAI

-52 PEDLWRLV
+52 PEDLWQLV

-74 GWDMD
+74 GWDLD
-79 ALYDPDPGRTGRTYV
+79 ALYDPEPGRTGRTYV

-101 DAAEFDPAFF
+101 DAADFDPAFF

-141 DPVTARGTRAGVFVG
+141 DPAAARGTRAGVFVG

-166 RQGDSDIEAHLV
+166 RPGDSDMEAHLV

-221 RRDECSLALAGGVTV
+221 RRGECSLALAGGVTV
-236 MATPNTFIAFSAQ
+236 MATPNTFLAFSAQ

-309 LTAPNGPSQVRVIQ
+309 LTAPNGPSQERVIR

-361 GQEHPEDRPLWLGSI
+361 GREHSDDRPLWLGSI

-410 DEPTSQVDWSAGGV
+410 DEPTPQVDWSAGGV
-424 KLLTE
+424 RLLTE
-429 AVQWPESDHPRRAAV
+429 PVRWPDADRLRRAAV

-453 AHTIIEQAPV
+453 AHMIIEQAPV
-463 LDEEPAGEPPAEA
+463 PDEEPAGEPAAA
-476 PAAGVLPWVLSAK
+476 PAAGALPWVLSAK
-489 SDAGLRAQAERL
+489 SDAALQAQAERL
-501 VSFLESGSG
+501 LSFLENGPGRS
-510 QSPAGIGFSLATTRT
+510 AADIGFSLATTR
-525 AWDRRAAVV
+525 ASWDRRAAVV

-549 TGTPSASVV
+549 SGAPSAAVV
-558 QGTARS
+558 RGTGRL
-564 GDKTGFLFSGQGSQ
+564 GDRTGFLFSGQGSQ
-578 RVGMGRELYDAFPA
+578 RLGMGRELYAAYPV

-598 EVRAHLDVSLDAGA
+598 EVCALLDAPVDVDA
-612 DELNQTGCTQPA
+612 ETLHETGCTQPA

-639 GVRPDYVAGHSVGE
+639 GIRPDYVAGHSVGE

-667 AAKLVSARAAL
+667 AAKLVSARARL
-678 MQALPSGGA
+678 MQALPAGGA
-687 MVAVQATEDE
+687 MIAVQATEDE
-697 VLPHLTDQVGI
+697 VLPHLTDQAGI

-714 QSVVVSGSEDEVT
+714 QSVVVSGADDAVT
-727 AIAEVFKQQGR
+727 AIADIVAAQGR

-758 DEFAEVVSGLSFHE
+758 DEFAQTVRGLTFHA

-777 VSNLTGR
+777 VSNLTGE
-784 LAEPYTPD
+784 LAESYTPE

-805 DGVQTLHDLNVTT
+805 DGVRTLHDLGVTT
-818 FVEIGPGGVLSA
+818 FVEIGPGGVLSGMA
-830 LVQACVDDAI
+830 QSCLNEAVEAADAV
-840 TVPALRADRP
+840 TVPLLRAGRS
-850 EPQAVTTALAELHVH
+850 EPQAVVTALAELHTH
-865 GISPDW
+865 GVSPDW

-881 DLPTYAFQ
+881 DLPTYPFQ

-895 EAPEAEAAV
+895 DAPETAEAAV
-904 VDAVDAEFWASVERE
+904 ADAADAEFWASVERE

-952 SVVDGWRYRLTW
+952 SVLDGLRYQLAW
-964 QPLTGLPAAD
+964 QPLSNLPAGD
-974 LSGRTWL
+974 LSGSTWL
-981 FAAPEGDEWAGTVR
+981 FAAPEGDAWAGTVH
-995 AALEARGAHL
+995 AALTARGAHL
-1005 VPLTIG
+1005 IPLAVGTD
-1011 ADTSRESLAAE
+1011 ADRAWLTGELTRAAAE
-1022 LARAAS
+1022 VVA
-1028 GSEPLDGVL
+1028 LDGVL
-1037 SLLALDE
+1037 SLLATDE
-1044 TASTEHPGISRGFV
+1044 TASPAFPALSQGFA

-1065 ALGDAGLDAPLWC
+1065 ALGDAGIDAPLWC
-1078 VTRGA
+1078 ATRGA

-1102 GLGRTLA
+1102 GLGRALA
-1109 LEHPQRW
+1109 LEHPRRW
-1116 GGLLDLPTTVDDRAA
+1116 GGLIDLPTAVDERAA

-1139 RSTGT
+1139 RA
-1144 SEGPVAGTPE
+1144 AGAAE
-1154 DQVAVRASGVFTAR
+1154 DQVAVRASGVFAAR
-1168 LTHAPSG
+1168 LAHARG
-1175 AGRRSWSPRGTVLIT
+1175 AGPGRTWSPRGTVLIT

-1197 GHIARWL
+1197 GHVARWL
-1204 AGAGAEHLVLAGRRG
+1204 AGAGAEHLVLTSRRG
-1219 ADAPGAA
+1219 AGAPGAA
-1226 ELKAELEASGAR
+1226 GLKAELEELGAR

-1252 AALLAEHTFTAVFH
+1252 AALLAEHTFTSVFH
-1266 AAGVEQLAPFDELTP
+1266 AAGVEQFAPFEELTP
-1281 ADFARTMAAKT
+1281 ADFARTLAAKAA
-1292 GGATHLDE
+1292 GAAHLDE
-1300 LLGEQ
+1300 LLGDR

-1317 GVWGSGLQTAYAAA
+1317 GVWGSGLQTAYAAG

-1337 LAARRRAKGLAATAI
+1337 LAARRRAAGLAATAI

-1365 ADEEHLRRRGVI
+1365 ADEEHLRRRGVV

-1388 QRALDADETAVV
+1388 QRALDCDDTTVV
-1400 VADIEWERFIGP
+1400 VADIDWERFIGP

-1431 ADATPADAAAG
+1431 ATAAAPADAATG
-1442 TASLAGRLA
+1442 VGSLAAQLA
-1451 GLSEAERTETLL
+1451 ALPEAKRTETLA
-1463 DLVRAHVAAVL
+1463 DLVRGHVAAVL
-1474 GHASAAEVEPD
+1474 GHSSAAEIEPD

-1519 DYPNATALARFLQSE
+1519 DYPNATALARFLYSE
-1534 LLGAQAA
+1534 LLGSQTDAA
-1541 ALQEHGAAAAD
+1541 HEQQAAAAD
-1552 DEPIAIVAMSCHLP
+1552 DDPIAIVAMSCHLP
-1566 GGVDSPEALWDLVAS
+1566 GGVDSPEALWNLVAS
-1581 GGDAISAFPSDRGWD
+1581 GGDAISGFPENRGWD
-1596 TDTLYDPDPERLGK
+1596 VDALYDPDPDRVGT

-1622 TDFDAAFFG
+1622 TDFDAGFFG

-1647 LETSWEAFERAGIT
+1647 LEASWEAFERAGLT

-1773 DGRCRAFGAG
+1773 DGRCRAFGAD

-1847 AGLTPADVDAVE
+1847 AGLAPADVDAVE
-1859 AHGTGTTLGDPIEA
+1859 AHGTGTALGDPIEA
-1873 QALLATYGQERP
+1873 QALLATYGQ
-1885 EDRPLWLGSLKSNIG
+1885 DRSADEPLWLGSLKSNIG

-1923 PQTLHVD
+1923 PRTLHAE
-1930 EPTPHVDWSAGEV
+1930 EPTPHVDWSAGAV
-1943 RLLTEAVDWP
+1943 RLLTEAVEWP
-1953 SEDRP
+1953 EPDRP

-1970 TNAHTIIEQAPVAA
+1970 TNAHTIIEQAPAAA
-1984 ELPPAPDSGAV
+1984 ESAPPAPAPGSGAV

-2003 GEPALRAQAARLADH
+2003 GEPALRAQAARLAEH
-2018 LDAQPGWTAAGIGL
+2018 LDAQPGWTPAGIGR
-2032 SLASRETFEDR
+2032 SLAARAAFEDR
-2043 AVLVAQSADELRQA
+2043 AVLVAQDADGLRQA
-2057 LAALVA
+2057 LAAFVS
-2063 GEPAANVTLGRA
+2063 GEPAANVIAGRA
-2075 RSEGKTGFLF
+2075 SIEGKTGFLF

-2091 HLGMGRELYATFP
+2091 RLGMGRELYGAFP

-2124 AETLHQTGS
+2124 SEELHKTGS

-2143 ALFRLLASWGIR
+2143 ALFRLLESWGVR

-2168 AAHVAGVLSLD
+2168 AAHVAGVLSLE

-2217 QVGIAAI
+2217 RVGIAAV
-2224 NGPQSVV
+2224 NGPRSVV
-2231 ISGAEDAVTAIAEVF
+2231 ISGAEDEVTAIAEVF
-2246 KQQGRKTSRLKV
+2246 ARQGRKTSRLKV

-2272 EFAEVVSGLSFNAPQ
+2272 EFAQTVRGLTFNEPQ

-2294 TGRLAEPYTAEY
+2294 TGELIDAYTADY

-2314 VRFADGVQTLHDLGV
+2314 VRFADGVRTLHDLGV
-2329 TTFVEVGPGG
+2329 TTFIEIGPGG
-2339 ILSALVQACV
+2339 VLTALAQSCV
-2349 DDAITVPALRAD
+2349 DEAVTVPVLRGD
-2361 RPEPQAVTSALA
+2361 RPEQQAVVTALA
-2373 ELHVHG
+2373 ELHTHG
-2379 VSADWPAFFPGAR
+2379 VSPDWQAFFPGAH
-2392 RVTLPTYAFQRERY
+2392 RVLLPTYAFQRERY
-2406 WLEGDEDPA
+2406 WLEGEEHLA
-2415 ATGAPA
+2415 AVTATPA

-2432 EREDVESLAASLG
+2432 EREDAESLAATLG
-2445 VGADA
+2445 VGTDA
-2450 SLAAILPR
+2450 SLGAILPR

-2501 AESEW
+2501 AETEW
-2506 AASVRTALGERGLE
+2506 TASVRTALAERGLE

-2535 ARELAGA
+2535 ARDLAGT
-2542 GPVAGVLSLLAED
+2542 GPVSGVLSLLAED
-2555 ESASAGH
+2555 ESASAAH
-2562 PALPH
+2562 PALTH
-2567 GLASTL
+2567 GLAATL
-2573 CLVQALGDAGIDAPL
+2573 LLVQALGDAGVGAPL

-2602 RVDRPVQSQVW
+2602 RLDRPVQAQVW
-2613 GFGRAAALEYPQRWG
+2613 GFGRAAALEHPQRWG
-2628 GLLDLP
+2628 GLIDLP
-2634 ELLDARTAARVA
+2634 EQLDARAAARLA
-2646 AVLGQTAEDQ
+2646 AVLGQSAEDQ

-2662 GVFGRRLVR
+2662 GVFGRRMVR
-2671 AGRATDAAR
+2671 AGRGAGPGRT
-2680 NWSPR
+2680 WSPR

-2716 SRRGADAPGAAE
+2716 SRRGADAPGAAR
-2728 LVAELAEL
+2728 LVAELEQL
-2736 GATATVV
+2736 GARATVV

-2754 ALLAAHPV
+2754 ALLAEHPV

-2774 AMIEDTGPA
+2774 LMIEDCDPA
-2783 AFAGTVSAKATGA
+2783 GFARTVAAKAAGA
-2796 QHLDELL
+2796 AHLDEML
-2803 ADQDL
+2803 AGQDL

-2814 SSGAGIWGGAGQG
+2814 SSGAGIWGGASQG

-2836 DALAAYRRARGRTAL
+2836 DALAEHRRAHGRTAL

-2879 PMQPER
+2879 PMRP
-2885 AITALQQ
+2885 ALAVSALQQ
-2892 ALADDE
+2892 ALAGDE
-2898 TALTVADFEWERFIG
+2898 TTLTVADFDWERFIG
-2913 PFTVGRPSALF
+2913 PFTVSRPSALL
-2924 SDVPEARRALDAPA
+2924 SDLPEVRRALEAPA

-2951 LAGLPASEQDRTL
+2951 LAGLPAGEQDRTL

-2972 AAVLGHGGTA
+2972 AAVLGHDGAA
-2982 AVEPGRAFNDLGFDS
+2982 AVEAGRAFSDLGFDS

-3022 YPNATALARFLHTE
+3022 YPNATALARFLRAG
-3036 LLGSRA
+3036 LLGAQTTAEQEQRTA
-3042 AALQEQSSTAAT
+3042 AA
-3054 DDEPIAIVAMSCR
+3054 DDEPVAIVAMSCR

-3076 DLWQLVLSGGDAIA
+3076 DLWQLVMSGGDAIS
-3090 GFPEDRGWDID
+3090 GFPEDRGWDVE

-3191 PDGVEG
+3191 PEGVEG

-3283 GAGADGTG
+3283 GADADGTG

-3311 HDVLAVVRGSAIN
+3311 HEVLAVVRGSAVN

-3346 ALASAGLTETDV
+3346 ALASAGLTEADV

-3372 PIEAQALLATYGQ
+3372 PIEAQALIATYGQ
-3385 GRSEDAPLWLGS
+3385 ERPEDRPLWLGS

-3412 GVIKMVMAMRHGLL
+3412 GVIKMVMAMRHGVL

-3453 DWPET
+3453 EWPET
-3458 GHPRRAAVSSFGV
+3458 DHPRRAAVSSFGV
-3471 SGTNAHTIIEQAPV
+3471 SGTNAHTIIEQAPP
-3485 AEPVAVAPVEVASAT
+3485 AEAAAVAPVEVASPA

-3507 KSEAALRD
+3507 KSEAALRA
-3515 QAERLLSLAAED
+3515 QAERLLSLTAEG
-3527 AGPSLADVGL
+3527 AVPSLADIGF

-3552 VGADRERIAEGLRA
+3552 TGADRGRIAEGLRA
-3566 LVSGA
+3566 LAAGA
-3571 PAPGVLRG
+3571 PTPGVVVG
-3579 RADAGQTGFLFSGQ
+3579 RADGGQVGFLFSGQ

-3627 RPLRDVVFAEDGDEL
+3627 RPLRDVAFGEGADGEEL
-3642 NRTVFTQPAL
+3642 NRTAFTQPAL
-3652 FATEVALHRLL
+3652 FAHEVAVHRLL

-3669 PGCLA
+3669 PDYLA

-3689 LSLDDAAV
+3689 LSLEDAAT

-3709 PAAGA
+3709 PGGGA
-3714 MVAVQATE
+3714 MVAVQAGE
-3722 DEVLPHLTGRV
+3722 DEVLPHLTDRV

-3738 NGPRSVVVSGAEDAV
+3738 NGPRSVVVSGDEAAV
-3753 TEIAAVFTEQG
+3753 QEIAETFAQQG

-3773 HAFHSPLMDPMLDE
+3773 HAFHSPLMDPMLED
-3787 FAQVVRGLS
+3787 FAEVVRGLC
-3796 FSEPRIPV
+3796 FEKPGIPV
-3804 VSNVTGQLVDSY
+3804 VSNLTGELIDAY
-3816 TAEYWVRHVRE
+3816 TADYWVRHVRE

-3838 GEQGVTTFVEIGP
+3838 GELGVTTFVETGP
-3851 GGVLSAMAQDCLDGA
+3851 GGVLSGMAQGCLDA
-3866 RTVPAV
+3866 AVTVPSA
-3872 RAGSPEPEAITS
+3872 RSGAPEPEAITG
-3884 AVAQLHVA
+3884 AVAQLHVH
-3892 GVPVDWSAFFAGR
+3892 GVPVDWQAFFAGR

-3918 HQRYWLETAA
+3918 RRRYWLETAA
-3928 PAAAAAAGTGSA
+3928 PTAAAAGTDA
-3940 EAGFW
+3940 VEAGFW
-3945 ETVEREDV
+3945 ETVEREDA
-3953 QSLAATLD
+3953 QALAATLG
-3961 LPAEQLDA
+3961 LPAEHLDA
-3969 VLPRLSAWRRQQRR
+3969 VLPRLSAWRRQRR
-3983 ESAVEGWSYRAGWK
+3983 EETVVDGWSYRAGWK
-3997 PLSGLRTHELTGEW
+3997 PLSGLRTHELPGDW
-4011 LFLVTEETDWSAAV
+4011 LFLVTEETEWTAAV
-4025 AGGLTARGAR
+4025 AEGLTARGAR
-4035 LITVV
+4035 LIPVT
-4040 VDPAADRGT
+4040 VDPAAGRAA
-4049 LLRQLGAATGGTPVE
+4049 LQRQLADAARQTPVK
-4064 GVVSLLGT
+4064 GVLSLLGT
-4072 DERPHPGHTA
+4072 DERPHPEHTA
-4082 VSVGTVLSLTL
+4082 LTVGTALTLLL
-4093 VQALGDAGIDAP
+4093 VQALGDAGIGAP

-4111 SAMSTGRADAV
+4111 SAVTTGRADAV
-4122 PSAVQNAVWGL
+4122 PSAAQNAVWGL
-4133 GRVAALEHARRWGGL
+4133 GRVAALEHAQRWGGL
-4148 IDLPEVIDDRVAGRL
+4148 VDLPETVDDRVAGRL
-4163 AAVLGQSA
+4163 AAVLGQSD
-4171 EDQVAIRSRGVF
+4171 EDQVAVRDRGVF
-4183 GRRLSHAA
+4183 GRRLTRTPA
-4191 ARRNGRAGQPWTPR
+4191 GRKDRAWSPR

-4239 GADAPGAAGLA
+4239 GLDAPGAAGLVG
-4250 SELEAAGARVTVA
+4250 ELEAAGVRVTVA

-4276 LAEHPVDAVVH
+4276 LAEHPVNAVVH
-4287 TAGVDHLEP
+4287 TAGVDQLEP
-4296 LDGMTPASFADVLS
+4296 LDAMTPDSFAGVLS

-4319 DELLADREL
+4319 DALLAGREL

-4341 GSGYQAAYAAANAV
+4341 GSGHQAAYAAANAL
-4355 LDGLAARRRARGLT
+4355 LDGLAERRRAQGLP

-4375 GPWAGGGMAESEG
+4375 GPWAGGGMAEGDG

-4399 PMPAALAVSGLRQA
+4399 PMPAALAVAGLRQA

-4418 PAVTVADIDWER
+4418 PTVTVADVEWER
-4430 FVPPFTVGRPSALL
+4430 FLPPFTMGRPSALL
-4444 GDLPETRRILSAG
+4444 GDLPEAERILSSGSPAG
-4457 NGTSETGTAAASP
+4457 DTGTATASP
-4470 LAGRLAGMPAAEQH
+4470 LAGRLAALPEAEQH
-4484 ALLTELVRTHAAA
+4484 TLLADLVRTHAAA
-4497 VLGHSGAGEVEAD
+4497 VLGHGDAGEVEAD

-4544 DYPNADALARLLRT
+4544 DYPSARALARHLHT
-4558 ELTGS
+4558 EITGS
-4563 TTETATE
+4563 TA
-4570 TAATAPAADDD
+4570 AATTDAAGTRAGDDD

-4594 GVRSPEDLWKL
+4594 GVRSPEDLWRL
-4605 VISGEDAVGDFPADR
+4605 VASGGDAVGDFPADR

-4628 DPDPDASGKT
+4628 DPDPDAPGKT
-4638 YTRSGGFLYEAGEFD
+4638 YTRRGGFLYEAGDFD

-4791 FSRQRGLAPDG
+4791 FSRQRGLSADG
-4802 RCKAFGAGADGT
+4802 RCKAFGAAADGT

-4872 ASAGLTPADVDA
+4872 TAAGLTAADIDA
-4884 VEAHGTGTT
+4884 VEAHGTGTK

-4908 QERPEDRPLWLGSL
+4908 QERPEGQPLWLGSL

-4936 GIIKMVMAMRHGVL
+4936 GIIKMVMAMQHGVL
-4950 PRTLHADEP
+4950 PQTLHVDEP
-4959 TPHVDWSA
+4959 SPHVDWSA
-4967 GEVRLLTEAI
+4967 GDVRLLTEAVE
-4977 DWPSEDRPRRAAI
+4977 WPETDHPRRAAI

-5008 PAPAEDEAVTPA
+5008 PAPA
-5020 APALLPW
+5020 
-5027 VLSAKSSA
+5027 
-5035 ALRDQA
+5035 DQ
-5041 RRLLSFVDDGM
+5041 S
-5052 SPADIG
+5052 
-5058 FSLATTR
+5058 
-5065 TALRHRAA
+5065 
-5073 VIGESHDEF
+5073 
-5082 LRGLGYLAAGMPSP
+5082 
-5096 GVVQGRPGG
+5096 
-5105 KTGFLFSG
+5105 
-5113 QGSQRIGMGREL
+5113 
-5125 YEAFP
+5125 
-5130 VFAEAYDEV
+5130 
-5139 CAHLDAPVDVDA
+5139 
-5151 ETLHQTGCTQP
+5151 
-5162 ALFAV
+5162 
-5167 EVALFRLLE
+5167 
-5176 SWGVR
+5176 
-5181 PDYVAGHSVGEIA
+5181 
-5194 AVHVAGV
+5194 
-5201 LSLEDAAKLVSARAA
+5201 
-5216 LMQALPAGGAMV
+5216 
-5228 AVQATEDEILPHLTE
+5228 
-5243 HVGIA
+5243 
-5248 AINGPQSLVISGA
+5248 
-5261 EDAVTEIAAV
+5261 
-5271 FTEQGRKTSRLKVS
+5271 
-5285 HAFHS
+5285 
-5290 PLMDPMLDAFADV
+5290 
-5303 VRDLSFNEPTIPVV
+5303 
-5317 SNLTGR
+5317 
-5323 LAEPYTP
+5323 
-5330 EYWVRHVR
+5330 
-5338 EAVRFAD
+5338 
-5345 GVQTLGDL
+5345 
-5353 GVTTFVEIGP
+5353 
-5363 GGVLS
+5363 
-5368 GMAQGCVDEALT
+5368 
-5380 VPVLRADRPERQA
+5380 
-5393 LVTALA
+5393 
-5399 HLHTHGV
+5399 
-5406 AVDWNV
+5406 
-5412 FFSGAR
+5412 
-5418 KADLPTYA
+5418 
-5426 FQHERY
+5426 
-5432 WVEAQ
+5432 
-5437 EPAAAAADPVDAE
+5437 
-5450 FWETVEREDLQAL
+5450 
-5463 AGTLDIRAEDT
+5463 
-5474 FSDVLPRLSS
+5474 
-5484 WRRQRKEQSAVD
+5484 
-5496 HWRYRVTWKGIPD
+5496 
-5509 SHGSARSGHWLVP
+5509 
-5522 VSAAQLGG
+5522 
-5530 DWITA
+5530 
-5535 CLRGLTEQGLTPLPV
+5535 
-5550 PVEPATSREDLAA
+5550 
-5563 QLAQAADGEA
+5563 
-5573 VAGVLSLLAVD
+5573 
-5584 GSPAL
+5584 
-5589 TPGLTTGVALSVLLV
+5589 
-5604 QALGDAG
+5604 
-5611 LDAPLWCATRNTV
+5611 
-5624 GVSPADGPGD
+5624 
-5634 PVQSQVWGLGRVAA
+5634 
-5648 LEHARRWGGLIDLPE
+5648 
-5663 VIDDRIAGRLAA
+5663 
-5675 VLGQSAED
+5675 
-5683 QVAIR
+5683 
-5688 AHGVFGRRLSRVP
+5688 
-5701 AGRKGRSWSPRGTVL
+5701 
-5716 ITGGTGALGGHVA
+5716 
-5729 RWLAG
+5729 
-5734 AGAGHLVLTSRR
+5734 
-5746 GIDAPGAGELRSA
+5746 
-5759 LEALGARVTVAACDV
+5759 
-5774 ADRDALAVLLAEHPV
+5774 
-5789 NAVVHAAGTAEAG
+5789 
-5802 MLAET
+5802 
-5807 SLGDFAATVA
+5807 
-5817 AKALGAV
+5817 
-5824 HLDELL
+5824 
-5830 GDQELD
+5830 
-5836 AFVLFSSISGVWGGG
+5836 
-5851 GQAAYSA
+5851 
-5858 ANAFLDGLAENRRA
+5858 
-5872 RGLAATAVA
+5872 
-5881 WGPWGE
+5881 
-5887 GGMVA
+5887 
-5892 DTGDEERLRQR
+5892 
-5903 GLTVL
+5903 
-5908 RPDRAISAL
+5908 
-5917 HAALSEG
+5917 
-5924 DGAVTVADVDWER
+5924 
-5937 FVVPFTLSRPS
+5937 
-5948 ALLSELPEVR
+5948 
-5958 DALAGEPAGQDAEPS
+5958 
-5973 ALKEKL
+5973 
-5979 SGLSEGEQERLLV
+5979 
-5992 DTVCAHAAA
+5992 
-6001 VLGHSGSAA
+6001 
-6010 VEPDLAFRELGFDSL
+6010 
-6025 TAVELRNLL
+6025 
-6034 TADTGLTLP
+6034 
-6043 ATLVFD
+6043 
-6049 HPTPQAIARHLRSEL
+6049 
-6064 TGEAGPDE
+6064 
-6072 VSVFSELDRLESA
+6072 
-6085 ISTGATAEETV
+6085 
-6096 RAGVRRRLQELL
+6096 
-6108 SLVNTTAEQAAESAD
+6108 
-6123 AQRQLQ
+6123 
-6129 DATIDDIFDLI
+6129 
-6140 DQDLENS
+6140 